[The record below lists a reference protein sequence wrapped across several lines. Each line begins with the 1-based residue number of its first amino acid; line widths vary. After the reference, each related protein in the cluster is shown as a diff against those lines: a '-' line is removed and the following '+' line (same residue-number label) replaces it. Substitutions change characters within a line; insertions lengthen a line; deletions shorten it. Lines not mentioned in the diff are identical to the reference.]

1 MKNSTVFAALASIV
15 AFLAFVNPYN
25 YQEREAMILTGV
37 MKFMDQVHYNPEMMN
52 DELSAVIFDEYIESL
67 DSRKRFLTQEEVD
80 DLAQYRDKVDDQIK
94 IKTFE
99 MFEMSND
106 LIEKGMQ
113 RGQEI
118 YADIDVSALDL
129 TSNDKVDLDYENRER
144 PKNEKELKKYWKQ
157 LITYDIISKVETK
170 IDKQEKKM
178 KAMSEST
185 DEDKDEV
192 ASIDEKIK
200 EPFVEK
206 TRDEMIAEAIEDHTK
221 NYTKWFKRLN
231 KQRRSD
237 RFEQYLNAITH
248 QSDPHTTY
256 FNPKKRDDFNINMGG
271 KLEGIGA
278 RLQSDDDFIKI
289 VSIVPGGPIWK
300 TKKAE
305 ADDLIIA
312 IQQEG
317 EDEVLNLNGM
327 RLDDVVSK
335 IRGKKGTVITLTLRK
350 KDGSEILLPIE
361 RDEVITEETLAKS
374 LILDKVGS
382 IENIGYIKLPKFY
395 SSFEKKGGNSCA
407 KDVAS
412 EIEKLK
418 NVNVNGIILD
428 LRNNTGGSL
437 NDVVEMSGLFIEDG
451 PIVQVKPRDRPAYV
465 HLDKNSDVLYDGPLM
480 ILVNKYSASASE
492 IIAAAMQDYK
502 RAVVVGSTSTYGKG
516 TVQRFYDLD
525 RAFKG
530 IEEYKPLG
538 SLKMTTQKFFRVNGG
553 STQLI
558 GVTPDIVLPDSY
570 QFMKVGEKEYDH
582 AMEWTEIDP
591 VEYSQ
596 EVAQLDHIDEVAAA
610 SKKRVE
616 KNNKFERVL
625 ANAER
630 IKKYRDNASYSL
642 NIDQFIKDMDQR
654 EEESKQ
660 YKDLYDT
667 DIESLKISNLEVDM
681 DNINF
686 DESKQA
692 RNQDWLD
699 GLKKDFY
706 LEEALSIMKD
716 MIRLEDSFATI
727 EQKMES
733 SQN

>member
-1 MKNSTVFAALASIV
+1 MKNSAILVALASVI
-15 AFLAFVNPYN
+15 AFIAFINPFN
-25 YQEREAMILTGV
+25 FQEREAMILTGV
-37 MKFMDQVHYNPEMMN
+37 MKFMDQVHYNPKMIN
-52 DELSAVIFDEYIESL
+52 DELSVVIFDKYIEAL

-80 DLAQYRDKVDDQIK
+80 ELAQFRDKIDDQIK

-99 MFEMSND
+99 MFEMSNE
-106 LIEKGMQ
+106 LIEKGIQ
-113 RGQEI
+113 RGQRI
-118 YADIDVSALDL
+118 YASIDVSALDL
-129 TSNDKVDLDYENRER
+129 TSNDKVNLDYENRER
-144 PKNEKELKKYWKQ
+144 PKNEKALKKYWEQ
-157 LITYDIISKVETK
+157 LITYDIISKVESK
-170 IDKQEKKM
+170 IDKQVQKLQ
-178 KAMSEST
+178 AMMLVPPAVDTAAVNSE
-185 DEDKDEV
+185 
-192 ASIDEKIK
+192 K
-200 EPFVEK
+200 EPYVEK
-206 TRDEMIAEAIEDHTK
+206 RRNELIAEAIEDHTK
-221 NYTKWFKRLN
+221 NYKKWFKRLN

-237 RFEQYLNAITH
+237 RFEQYLNAVTH

-278 RLQSDDDFIKI
+278 RLQADDDFIKI

-317 EDEVLNLNGM
+317 EDEVLNLYGM

-350 KDGSEILLPIE
+350 KDGSEILLAIE

-374 LILDKVGS
+374 LIIDKVGS

-418 NVNVNGIILD
+418 TVNVNGIILD

-437 NDVVEMSGLFIEDG
+437 NDVVEMSGLFIKEG
-451 PIVQVKPRDRPAYV
+451 PIVQVKPRTRDAYV
-465 HLDKNSDVLYDGPLM
+465 HRDKNPDVLYDGPLM

-502 RAVVVGSTSTYGKG
+502 RAVIVGSTSTYGKG

-530 IEEYKPLG
+530 AEDYKPLG

-558 GVTPDIVLPDSY
+558 GVTPDIVLPDNY
-570 QFMKVGEKEYDH
+570 QYMDVGEKEYDH
-582 AMEWTEIDP
+582 AMKWTEIDP

-596 EVAQLDHIDEVAAA
+596 DVALLDHIDEVAAT
-610 SKKRVE
+610 SKKRVD
-616 KNNKFERVL
+616 KNDKFTKVL

-630 IKKYRDNASYSL
+630 IKKYRDNSTYSL
-642 NIDQFIKDMDQR
+642 NIDQFIKEMDQR
-654 EEESKQ
+654 EEDSEQ

-667 DIESLKISNLEVDM
+667 DIASLKISNLKVDM

-699 GLKKDFY
+699 GMKKDFY

-716 MIRLEDSFATI
+716 MIRLEDSFASI
-727 EQKMES
+727 EQKLES

>member
-1 MKNSTVFAALASIV
+1 MKNSKIVVAIASLV
-15 AFLAFVNPYN
+15 AFLAFVNPFN

-37 MKFMDQVHYNPEMMN
+37 MKFMEQVHYNPEMMN
-52 DELSAVIFDEYIESL
+52 DELSAVIFDEYVESI
-67 DSRKRFLTQEEVD
+67 DSRKRFLTQVEVD
-80 DLAQYRDKVDDQIK
+80 QLSQYRNLIDDQIK

-99 MFEMSND
+99 MFEMSNE
-106 LIEKGMQ
+106 LIENGIK

-118 YADIDVSALDL
+118 YASIDVNSLDL
-129 TSNDKVDLDYENRER
+129 SLDEEIDLDYENRER
-144 PKNEKELKKYWKQ
+144 PKNEAALRKYWEQ
-157 LITYDIISKVETK
+157 LVKYDLISKVETK
-170 IDKQEKKM
+170 MDKQEKKLKQM
-178 KAMSEST
+178 LEPLEDGEESR
-185 DEDKDEV
+185 
-192 ASIDEKIK
+192 
-200 EPFVEK
+200 EPYVEK
-206 TRDEMIAEAIEDHTK
+206 TREELLVEAIEDHK
-221 NYTKWFKRLN
+221 ENYEKWFKRLN

-256 FNPKKRDDFNINMGG
+256 FNPKKREDFNINMGG

-278 RLQSDDDFIKI
+278 RLQADDDFIKI
-289 VSIVPGGPIWK
+289 ISIVPGGPIWK

-317 EDEVLNLNGM
+317 EDKVLNISGM

-335 IRGKKGTVITLTLRK
+335 IRGKKGTVVTLTIRK
-350 KDGSEILLPIE
+350 KDGSEIVLPIE

-374 LILDKVGS
+374 LIIDKVGE
-382 IENIGYIKLPKFY
+382 IENVGYIKLPKFY
-395 SSFEKKGGNSCA
+395 SSFEKEGGNSCA

-437 NDVVEMSGLFIEDG
+437 NDVVEMSGLFIEEG
-451 PIVQVKPRDRPAYV
+451 PIVQVKPRTRDAYV
-465 HLDKNSDVLYDGPLM
+465 HKDKNPDVLYDGPLM

-502 RAVVVGSTSTYGKG
+502 RAVIVGSTSTYGKG

-530 IEEYKPLG
+530 AEEYKPLG

-553 STQLI
+553 STQLK
-558 GVTPDIVLPDSY
+558 GVTPDIILPDNY
-570 QFMKVGEKEYDH
+570 QFTDVGEKEYDH

-596 EVAQLDHIDEVAAA
+596 EVALLDHIDEVAAA
-610 SKKRVE
+610 SKKRVDKNE
-616 KNNKFERVL
+616 KFAKVI
-625 ANAER
+625 ANAKR
-630 IKKYRDNASYSL
+630 IKKYRDNATYSL
-642 NIDQFIKDMDQR
+642 NIDKFIAEMDKR
-654 EEESKQ
+654 EADSEQ

-667 DIESLKISNLEVDM
+667 DIASLRIKNLEVDM
-681 DNINF
+681 PNINF

-716 MIRLEDSFATI
+716 MILLEDSFAGI
-727 EQKMES
+727 EQKLES

>member
-1 MKNSTVFAALASIV
+1 MKNSAILVALASVI
-15 AFLAFVNPYN
+15 AFIAFINPFN
-25 YQEREAMILTGV
+25 FQEREAMILTGV
-37 MKFMDQVHYNPEMMN
+37 MKFMDQVHYNPKMIN
-52 DELSAVIFDEYIESL
+52 DELSVVIFDKYIEAL

-80 DLAQYRDKVDDQIK
+80 ELAQFRDKIDDQIK

-99 MFEMSND
+99 MFEMSNE
-106 LIEKGMQ
+106 LIEKGIQ
-113 RGQEI
+113 RGQRI
-118 YADIDVSALDL
+118 YESIDVSALDL
-129 TSNDKVDLDYENRER
+129 TSNDKVNLDYENRER
-144 PKNEKELKKYWKQ
+144 PKNEKALKKYWEQ
-157 LITYDIISKVETK
+157 LITYDIISKVESK
-170 IDKQEKKM
+170 IDKQVQKLQ
-178 KAMSEST
+178 AMMLVPPAVDTAAVNSE
-185 DEDKDEV
+185 
-192 ASIDEKIK
+192 K
-200 EPFVEK
+200 EPYVEK
-206 TRDEMIAEAIEDHTK
+206 NRNELIAEAIEDHTK
-221 NYTKWFKRLN
+221 NYKKWFKRLN

-237 RFEQYLNAITH
+237 RFEQYLNAVTH

-278 RLQSDDDFIKI
+278 RLQADDDFIKI

-317 EDEVLNLNGM
+317 EDEVLNLYGM

-350 KDGSEILLPIE
+350 KDGSEILLAIE

-374 LILDKVGS
+374 LIINKVGS

-418 NVNVNGIILD
+418 TVNVNGIILD

-437 NDVVEMSGLFIEDG
+437 NDVVEMSGLFIKEG
-451 PIVQVKPRDRPAYV
+451 PIVQVKPRTRDAYV
-465 HLDKNSDVLYDGPLM
+465 HRDKNPDVLYDGPLM

-502 RAVVVGSTSTYGKG
+502 RAVIVGSTSTYGKG

-530 IEEYKPLG
+530 AEDYKPLG
-538 SLKMTTQKFFRVNGG
+538 SLKMTTQKFFRINGG

-558 GVTPDIVLPDSY
+558 GVTPDIVLPDNY
-570 QFMKVGEKEYDH
+570 QYMDVGEKEYDH
-582 AMEWTEIDP
+582 AMKWTEIDP

-596 EVAQLDHIDEVAAA
+596 DVALLDHIDEVAAT
-610 SKKRVE
+610 SKKRVD
-616 KNNKFERVL
+616 KNDKFTKVL

-630 IKKYRDNASYSL
+630 IKKYRDNSTYSL
-642 NIDQFIKDMDQR
+642 NIDQFIKEMDQR
-654 EEESKQ
+654 EEDSEEF
-660 YKDLYDT
+660 KDLYDT
-667 DIESLKISNLEVDM
+667 DIASLKISNLEVDM

-686 DESKQA
+686 DESKRA

-699 GLKKDFY
+699 GMKKDFY

-716 MIRLEDSFATI
+716 MIRLEDSFASI
-727 EQKMES
+727 EQKLES

>member
-1 MKNSTVFAALASIV
+1 
-15 AFLAFVNPYN
+15 
-25 YQEREAMILTGV
+25 MI
-37 MKFMDQVHYNPEMMN
+37 N
-52 DELSAVIFDEYIESL
+52 DELSVVIFDKYIEAL

-80 DLAQYRDKVDDQIK
+80 ELAQFRDKIDDQIK

-99 MFEMSND
+99 MFEMSNE
-106 LIEKGMQ
+106 LIEKGIQ
-113 RGQEI
+113 RGQRI
-118 YADIDVSALDL
+118 YESIDVSALDL
-129 TSNDKVDLDYENRER
+129 TSNDKVNLDYENRER
-144 PKNEKELKKYWKQ
+144 PKNEKALKKYWEQ

-170 IDKQEKKM
+170 IDKQVQKLQ
-178 KAMSEST
+178 AMMLVPPAVDTAAVNSE
-185 DEDKDEV
+185 
-192 ASIDEKIK
+192 K
-200 EPFVEK
+200 EPYVEK
-206 TRDEMIAEAIEDHTK
+206 NRNELIAEAIEDHTK
-221 NYTKWFKRLN
+221 NYKKWFKRLN

-237 RFEQYLNAITH
+237 RFEQYLNAVTH

-278 RLQSDDDFIKI
+278 RLQADDDFIKI

-317 EDEVLNLNGM
+317 EDEVLNLYGM

-335 IRGKKGTVITLTLRK
+335 IRGKKGTVITLTIRK
-350 KDGSEILLPIE
+350 KDGSEILLAIE

-374 LILDKVGS
+374 LIIDKVGS

-418 NVNVNGIILD
+418 TVNVNGIILD

-437 NDVVEMSGLFIEDG
+437 NDVVEMSGLFIKEG
-451 PIVQVKPRDRPAYV
+451 PIVQVKPRTRDAYV
-465 HLDKNSDVLYDGPLM
+465 HRDKNPDVLYDGPLM

-502 RAVVVGSTSTYGKG
+502 RAVIVGSTSTYGKG

-530 IEEYKPLG
+530 AEDYKPLG
-538 SLKMTTQKFFRVNGG
+538 SLKMTTQKFFRINGG

-558 GVTPDIVLPDSY
+558 GVTPDIVLPDNY
-570 QFMKVGEKEYDH
+570 QYMDVGEKEYDH
-582 AMEWTEIDP
+582 AIKWTEIDP

-596 EVAQLDHIDEVAAA
+596 DVALLDHIDEVAAT
-610 SKKRVE
+610 SKKRVD
-616 KNNKFERVL
+616 KNDKFTKVL

-630 IKKYRDNASYSL
+630 IKKYRDNSTYSL
-642 NIDQFIKDMDQR
+642 NIDQFIKEMDQR
-654 EEESKQ
+654 EEDSEQ

-667 DIESLKISNLEVDM
+667 DIASLKISNLKVDM

-699 GLKKDFY
+699 GMKKDFY

-716 MIRLEDSFATI
+716 MIRLEDSFASI
-727 EQKMES
+727 EQKLES

>member
-1 MKNSTVFAALASIV
+1 MKNSAILVALASVI
-15 AFLAFVNPYN
+15 AFIAFISPFNF
-25 YQEREAMILTGV
+25 QEREAMILTGV
-37 MKFMDQVHYNPEMMN
+37 MKFMDQVHYNPKMIN
-52 DELSAVIFDEYIESL
+52 DELSVVIFDKYIEAL

-80 DLAQYRDKVDDQIK
+80 ELAQFRDKIDDQIK

-99 MFEMSND
+99 MFEMSNE
-106 LIEKGMQ
+106 LIEKGIQ
-113 RGQEI
+113 RGQRI
-118 YADIDVSALDL
+118 YASIDVSALDL
-129 TSNDKVDLDYENRER
+129 TSNDKVNLDYENRER
-144 PKNEKELKKYWKQ
+144 PKNEKALKKYWEQ

-170 IDKQEKKM
+170 IDKQVQKLQAMMLVPPAVDTAAVNSEKEPYVEKKRN
-178 KAMSEST
+178 EL
-185 DEDKDEV
+185 
-192 ASIDEKIK
+192 
-200 EPFVEK
+200 
-206 TRDEMIAEAIEDHTK
+206 IAEAIEDHTK
-221 NYTKWFKRLN
+221 NYKKWFKRLN

-237 RFEQYLNAITH
+237 RFEQYLNAVTH

-278 RLQSDDDFIKI
+278 RLQAEDDFIKI

-317 EDEVLNLNGM
+317 EDEVLNLYGM

-335 IRGKKGTVITLTLRK
+335 IRGKKGTVITLTIRK
-350 KDGSEILLPIE
+350 KDGSEILLAIE

-374 LILDKVGS
+374 LIIDKVGS

-418 NVNVNGIILD
+418 TVNVNGIILD

-437 NDVVEMSGLFIEDG
+437 NDVVEMSGLFIKEG
-451 PIVQVKPRDRPAYV
+451 PIVQVKPRTRDAYV
-465 HLDKNSDVLYDGPLM
+465 HRDKNPDVLYDGPLM

-502 RAVVVGSTSTYGKG
+502 RAVIVGSTSTYGKG

-530 IEEYKPLG
+530 AEDYKPLG

-558 GVTPDIVLPDSY
+558 GVTPDIVLPDNY
-570 QFMKVGEKEYDH
+570 QYMDVGEKEYDH
-582 AMEWTEIDP
+582 AMKWTEIDP

-596 EVAQLDHIDEVAAA
+596 DVALLDHIDEVAAT
-610 SKKRVE
+610 SKKRVD
-616 KNNKFERVL
+616 KNDKFTKVL

-630 IKKYRDNASYSL
+630 IKKYRDNSTYSL
-642 NIDQFIKDMDQR
+642 NIDQFIKEMDQR
-654 EEESKQ
+654 EEDSEQ

-667 DIESLKISNLEVDM
+667 DIASLKISNLKVDM

-699 GLKKDFY
+699 GMKKDFY

-716 MIRLEDSFATI
+716 MIRLEDSFASI
-727 EQKMES
+727 EQKLES

>member
-1 MKNSTVFAALASIV
+1 MKNSAILVALASVI
-15 AFLAFVNPYN
+15 AFLAFINPFN
-25 YQEREAMILTGV
+25 FQEREAMILTGV
-37 MKFMDQVHYNPEMMN
+37 MKFMDQVHYNPKMIN
-52 DELSAVIFDEYIESL
+52 DELSVVIFDEYIEAL

-80 DLAQYRDKVDDQIK
+80 ELAQFRDKIDDQIK

-99 MFEMSND
+99 MFEMSNE
-106 LIEKGMQ
+106 LIEKGIQ
-113 RGQEI
+113 RGQRI
-118 YADIDVSALDL
+118 YASIDVSALDL
-129 TSNDKVDLDYENRER
+129 TSNDKVNLDYENRER
-144 PKNEKELKKYWKQ
+144 PKNEKALKKYWEQ

-170 IDKQEKKM
+170 IDKQVKKLQAMMLVPPAVDTAAVNSEKEPYVEKK
-178 KAMSEST
+178 
-185 DEDKDEV
+185 
-192 ASIDEKIK
+192 
-200 EPFVEK
+200 
-206 TRDEMIAEAIEDHTK
+206 RDELVAEAIEDHTK
-221 NYTKWFKRLN
+221 NYKKWFKRLN

-237 RFEQYLNAITH
+237 RFEQYLNAVTH

-278 RLQSDDDFIKI
+278 RLQADDDFIKI

-300 TKKAE
+300 TKKAG

-317 EDEVLNLNGM
+317 EDEVLNLYGM

-335 IRGKKGTVITLTLRK
+335 IRGKKGTVITLTIRK
-350 KDGSEILLPIE
+350 KDGSEILLAIE

-374 LILDKVGS
+374 LIIDKVGS

-418 NVNVNGIILD
+418 TVNVNGIILD

-437 NDVVEMSGLFIEDG
+437 NDVVEMSGLFIKEG
-451 PIVQVKPRDRPAYV
+451 PIVQVKPRTRDAYV
-465 HLDKNSDVLYDGPLM
+465 HLDKNPDVLYDGPLM

-502 RAVVVGSTSTYGKG
+502 RAVIVGSTSTYGKG

-530 IEEYKPLG
+530 AEDYKPLG

-558 GVTPDIVLPDSY
+558 GVTPDIVLPDNY
-570 QFMKVGEKEYDH
+570 QYMDVGEKEYDH
-582 AMEWTEIDP
+582 AMKWTEIDA

-596 EVAQLDHIDEVAAA
+596 DVALLDHIDEVAAT
-610 SKKRVE
+610 SKKRVD
-616 KNNKFERVL
+616 KNDKFTKVL

-630 IKKYRDNASYSL
+630 IKKYRDNSTYSL
-642 NIDQFIKDMDQR
+642 NIDQFIEGMDQR
-654 EEESKQ
+654 EEDSEQ

-667 DIESLKISNLEVDM
+667 DIASLKISNLEVDM

-699 GLKKDFY
+699 GMKKDFY

-716 MIRLEDSFATI
+716 MIRLEDSFASI
-727 EQKMES
+727 EQKLES

>member
-1 MKNSTVFAALASIV
+1 MKNSAILVALASVI
-15 AFLAFVNPYN
+15 AFFAFINPFN
-25 YQEREAMILTGV
+25 FQEREAMILTGV
-37 MKFMDQVHYNPEMMN
+37 MKFMDQVHYNPKIIN
-52 DELSAVIFDEYIESL
+52 DELSVVIFDEYIEAL

-80 DLAQYRDKVDDQIK
+80 ELAKFRDKIDDQIK

-99 MFEMSND
+99 MFEMSNE
-106 LIEKGMQ
+106 LIEKGIQ
-113 RGQEI
+113 RGQRI
-118 YADIDVSALDL
+118 YASIDVSALNL
-129 TSNDKVDLDYENRER
+129 TSNDKVNLDYENRER
-144 PKNEKELKKYWKQ
+144 PKNEKALKKYWEQ

-170 IDKQEKKM
+170 IDKQVKKLQAMMLVPPAIDTAAEDSEK
-178 KAMSEST
+178 ELY
-185 DEDKDEV
+185 
-192 ASIDEKIK
+192 
-200 EPFVEK
+200 VEK
-206 TRDEMIAEAIEDHTK
+206 NRDELVAEAIEDHTK
-221 NYTKWFKRLN
+221 NYKKWFRRLN

-237 RFEQYLNAITH
+237 RFEQYLNAVTH

-278 RLQSDDDFIKI
+278 RLQADDDFIKI

-317 EDEVLNLNGM
+317 EDEVLNLYGM
-327 RLDDVVSK
+327 RLDDVVSR
-335 IRGKKGTVITLTLRK
+335 IRGKKGTVITLTIRK
-350 KDGSEILLPIE
+350 KDGSEIILAIE

-374 LILDKVGS
+374 LIIDKVGS

-418 NVNVNGIILD
+418 TVNVNGIILD

-437 NDVVEMSGLFIEDG
+437 NDVVEMSGLFIKEG
-451 PIVQVKPRDRPAYV
+451 PIVQVKLRTRDAYV
-465 HLDKNSDVLYDGPLM
+465 HLDKNPDVLYDGPLI

-502 RAVVVGSTSTYGKG
+502 RAVIVGSTSTYGKG

-530 IEEYKPLG
+530 AEDYKPLG

-558 GVTPDIVLPDSY
+558 GVTPDIVLPDNY
-570 QFMKVGEKEYDH
+570 QYMEVGEKEYDH
-582 AMEWTEIDP
+582 AMKWTEIDP

-596 EVAQLDHIDEVAAA
+596 DVALLDHIDEVAAT
-610 SKKRVE
+610 SKKRVD
-616 KNNKFERVL
+616 KNDKFTKVL

-630 IKKYRDNASYSL
+630 IKKYRDNSTYSL
-642 NIDQFIKDMDQR
+642 NIDQFIEEMDQR
-654 EEESKQ
+654 EEDSEQ

-667 DIESLKISNLEVDM
+667 DIASLKISNLEVDM

-699 GLKKDFY
+699 GMKKDFY

-716 MIRLEDSFATI
+716 MIRLEDSFANI
-727 EQKMES
+727 EQKLES

>member
-1 MKNSTVFAALASIV
+1 MKNSAILVALASVI
-15 AFLAFVNPYN
+15 AFIAFISPFNF
-25 YQEREAMILTGV
+25 QEREAMILTGV
-37 MKFMDQVHYNPEMMN
+37 MKFMDQVHYNPKMIN
-52 DELSAVIFDEYIESL
+52 DELSVVIFDKYIEAL

-80 DLAQYRDKVDDQIK
+80 ELVQFRDKIDDQIK

-99 MFEMSND
+99 MFEMSNE
-106 LIEKGMQ
+106 LIEKGIQ
-113 RGQEI
+113 RGQRI
-118 YADIDVSALDL
+118 YASIDVSALDL
-129 TSNDKVDLDYENRER
+129 TSNDKVNLDYENRER
-144 PKNEKELKKYWKQ
+144 PKNEKALKKYWEQ

-170 IDKQEKKM
+170 IDKQVQKLQAMMLVPPAVDTAAVNSEKEPYVEKKRN
-178 KAMSEST
+178 EL
-185 DEDKDEV
+185 
-192 ASIDEKIK
+192 
-200 EPFVEK
+200 
-206 TRDEMIAEAIEDHTK
+206 IAEAIEDHTK
-221 NYTKWFKRLN
+221 NYKKWFKRLN

-237 RFEQYLNAITH
+237 RFEQYLNAVTH

-278 RLQSDDDFIKI
+278 RLQADDDFIKI

-317 EDEVLNLNGM
+317 EDEVLNLYGM

-335 IRGKKGTVITLTLRK
+335 IRGKKGTVITLTIRK
-350 KDGSEILLPIE
+350 KDGSEILLAIE

-374 LILDKVGS
+374 LIIDKVGS

-418 NVNVNGIILD
+418 TVNVNGIILD

-437 NDVVEMSGLFIEDG
+437 NDVVEMSGLFIKEG
-451 PIVQVKPRDRPAYV
+451 PIVQVKPRTRDTYV
-465 HLDKNSDVLYDGPLM
+465 HRDKNPDVLYDGPLM

-502 RAVVVGSTSTYGKG
+502 RAVIVGSTSTYGKG

-530 IEEYKPLG
+530 AEDYKPLG

-558 GVTPDIVLPDSY
+558 GVTPDIVLPDNY
-570 QFMKVGEKEYDH
+570 QYMDVGEKEYDH
-582 AMEWTEIDP
+582 AMKWTEIDP

-596 EVAQLDHIDEVAAA
+596 DVALLDHIDEVAAT
-610 SKKRVE
+610 SKKRVD
-616 KNNKFERVL
+616 KNDKFTKVL

-630 IKKYRDNASYSL
+630 IKKYRDNSTYSL
-642 NIDQFIKDMDQR
+642 NIDQFIKEMDQR
-654 EEESKQ
+654 EEDSEQ

-667 DIESLKISNLEVDM
+667 DIASLKISNLKVDM
-681 DNINF
+681 NNINF

-699 GLKKDFY
+699 GMKKDFY

-716 MIRLEDSFATI
+716 MIRLEDSFASI
-727 EQKMES
+727 EQKLES

>member
-1 MKNSTVFAALASIV
+1 MKNSAILVALASVI
-15 AFLAFVNPYN
+15 AFLAFINPFN
-25 YQEREAMILTGV
+25 FQEREAMILTGV
-37 MKFMDQVHYNPEMMN
+37 MKFMDQVHYNPKIIN
-52 DELSAVIFDEYIESL
+52 DELSVVIFDEYIEVL

-80 DLAQYRDKVDDQIK
+80 ELAQFRDKIDDQIK

-99 MFEMSND
+99 MFEMSNE
-106 LIEKGMQ
+106 LIEKGIQ
-113 RGQEI
+113 RGQRI
-118 YADIDVSALDL
+118 YASIDVSALDL
-129 TSNDKVDLDYENRER
+129 TSNDKVNLDYENRER
-144 PKNEKELKKYWKQ
+144 PKNEKALKKYWEQ

-170 IDKQEKKM
+170 IDKQVKKLQAMMLVTPAIDTAAEDSEKEPYVEKK
-178 KAMSEST
+178 
-185 DEDKDEV
+185 
-192 ASIDEKIK
+192 
-200 EPFVEK
+200 
-206 TRDEMIAEAIEDHTK
+206 RDELVAEAIEDHTK
-221 NYTKWFKRLN
+221 NYKKWFKRLN

-278 RLQSDDDFIKI
+278 RLQADDDFIKI

-300 TKKAE
+300 TKKVEAE
-305 ADDLIIA
+305 DLIIA

-317 EDEVLNLNGM
+317 EDEVLNLYGM

-335 IRGKKGTVITLTLRK
+335 IRGKKGTVITLTIRK
-350 KDGSEILLPIE
+350 KDGSEILLAIE

-374 LILDKVGS
+374 LIIDKVGS

-418 NVNVNGIILD
+418 TVNVNGIILD

-437 NDVVEMSGLFIEDG
+437 NDVVEMSGLFIKEG
-451 PIVQVKPRDRPAYV
+451 PIVQVKPRTRDAYV
-465 HLDKNSDVLYDGPLM
+465 HLDKNPDVLYDGPLM

-502 RAVVVGSTSTYGKG
+502 RAVIVGSTSTYGKG

-530 IEEYKPLG
+530 AEDYKPLG

-558 GVTPDIVLPDSY
+558 GVTPDIVLPDNY
-570 QFMKVGEKEYDH
+570 QYMDVGEKEYDH
-582 AMEWTEIDP
+582 AMKWTEIDA

-596 EVAQLDHIDEVAAA
+596 DVALLDHIDEVAAT
-610 SKKRVE
+610 SKKRVD
-616 KNNKFERVL
+616 KNDKFTKVL

-630 IKKYRDNASYSL
+630 IKKYRDNSTYSL
-642 NIDQFIKDMDQR
+642 NIDQFIEEMDQR
-654 EEESKQ
+654 EEDSEQ

-667 DIESLKISNLEVDM
+667 DIASLKISNLEVDM

-699 GLKKDFY
+699 GMKKDFY

-716 MIRLEDSFATI
+716 MIRLEDSFASI
-727 EQKMES
+727 EQKLES

>member
-1 MKNSTVFAALASIV
+1 MKNSAILVALASVI
-15 AFLAFVNPYN
+15 AFLAFISPFNF
-25 YQEREAMILTGV
+25 QEREAMILTGV
-37 MKFMDQVHYNPEMMN
+37 MKFMDQVHYNPKMIN
-52 DELSAVIFDEYIESL
+52 DELSVVIFDKYIEAL
-67 DSRKRFLTQEEVD
+67 DPRKRFLTQEEVD
-80 DLAQYRDKVDDQIK
+80 ELAQFKDKIDDQIK

-99 MFEMSND
+99 MFEMSNE
-106 LIEKGMQ
+106 LIEKGIQ
-113 RGQEI
+113 RGQRI
-118 YADIDVSALDL
+118 YASIDVSALDL
-129 TSNDKVDLDYENRER
+129 TSNDKVNLDYENRER
-144 PKNEKELKKYWKQ
+144 PKNEKALKKYWEQ

-170 IDKQEKKM
+170 IDKQVQKLQAMMLVPPAVDAAAVNSEKEPYVEKKRN
-178 KAMSEST
+178 EL
-185 DEDKDEV
+185 
-192 ASIDEKIK
+192 
-200 EPFVEK
+200 
-206 TRDEMIAEAIEDHTK
+206 IAEAIEDHTK
-221 NYTKWFKRLN
+221 NYKKWFKRLN

-237 RFEQYLNAITH
+237 RFEQYLNAVTH

-278 RLQSDDDFIKI
+278 RLQVDDDFIKI

-317 EDEVLNLNGM
+317 EDEVLNLYGM

-335 IRGKKGTVITLTLRK
+335 IRGKKGTVITLTIRK
-350 KDGSEILLPIE
+350 KDGSEILLAIQ

-374 LILDKVGS
+374 LIIDKVGS

-418 NVNVNGIILD
+418 TVNVNGIILD

-437 NDVVEMSGLFIEDG
+437 NDVVEMSGLFIKEG
-451 PIVQVKPRDRPAYV
+451 PIVQVKPRTRDAYV
-465 HLDKNSDVLYDGPLM
+465 HRDKNPDVLYDGPLM

-502 RAVVVGSTSTYGKG
+502 RAVIVGSTSTYGKG

-530 IEEYKPLG
+530 AEDYKPLG

-558 GVTPDIVLPDSY
+558 GVTPDIVLPDNY
-570 QFMKVGEKEYDH
+570 QYMDVGEKEYDH
-582 AMEWTEIDP
+582 AMKWTEIDP

-596 EVAQLDHIDEVAAA
+596 DVALLDHIDEVAAT
-610 SKKRVE
+610 SKKRVD
-616 KNNKFERVL
+616 KNDKFTKVL

-630 IKKYRDNASYSL
+630 IKKYRDNSTYSL
-642 NIDQFIKDMDQR
+642 NIDQFIKEMDQR
-654 EEESKQ
+654 EEDSEQ

-667 DIESLKISNLEVDM
+667 DIASLKISNLEVDM

-692 RNQDWLD
+692 RNKDWLD
-699 GLKKDFY
+699 GMKKDFY

-716 MIRLEDSFATI
+716 MIRLEDSFAST
-727 EQKMES
+727 EQKLES

>member
-1 MKNSTVFAALASIV
+1 MKNSAILVALASVI
-15 AFLAFVNPYN
+15 AFIAFINPFN
-25 YQEREAMILTGV
+25 FQEREAMILTGV
-37 MKFMDQVHYNPEMMN
+37 MKFMDQVHYNPKMIN
-52 DELSAVIFDEYIESL
+52 DELSVVIFDKYIEAL

-80 DLAQYRDKVDDQIK
+80 ELAQFRDKIDDQIK

-99 MFEMSND
+99 MFEMSNE
-106 LIEKGMQ
+106 LIEKGIQ
-113 RGQEI
+113 RGQRI
-118 YADIDVSALDL
+118 YASIDVSALDL
-129 TSNDKVDLDYENRER
+129 TSNDKVNLDYENRER
-144 PKNEKELKKYWKQ
+144 PKNEKALKKYWEQ
-157 LITYDIISKVETK
+157 LITYDIISKVESK
-170 IDKQEKKM
+170 IDKQVQKLQ
-178 KAMSEST
+178 AMMLVPPAVDTAAVNSE
-185 DEDKDEV
+185 
-192 ASIDEKIK
+192 K
-200 EPFVEK
+200 EPYVEK
-206 TRDEMIAEAIEDHTK
+206 NRNELIAEAIEDHTK
-221 NYTKWFKRLN
+221 NYKKWFKRLN

-237 RFEQYLNAITH
+237 RFEQYLNAVTH

-278 RLQSDDDFIKI
+278 RLQADDDFIKI

-317 EDEVLNLNGM
+317 EDEVLNLYGM

-350 KDGSEILLPIE
+350 KDGSEILLAIE

-374 LILDKVGS
+374 LIINKVGS

-418 NVNVNGIILD
+418 TVNVNGIILD

-437 NDVVEMSGLFIEDG
+437 NDVVEMSGLFIKEG
-451 PIVQVKPRDRPAYV
+451 PIVQVKPRTRDAYV
-465 HLDKNSDVLYDGPLM
+465 HRDKNPDVLYDGPLM

-502 RAVVVGSTSTYGKG
+502 RAVIVGSTSTYGKG

-530 IEEYKPLG
+530 AEDYKPLG
-538 SLKMTTQKFFRVNGG
+538 SLKMTTQKFFRINGG

-558 GVTPDIVLPDSY
+558 GVTPDIVLPDNY
-570 QFMKVGEKEYDH
+570 QYMDVGEKEYDH
-582 AMEWTEIDP
+582 AIKWTEIDP

-596 EVAQLDHIDEVAAA
+596 DVALLDHIDEVAAT
-610 SKKRVE
+610 SKKRVD
-616 KNNKFERVL
+616 KNDKFTKVL

-630 IKKYRDNASYSL
+630 IKKYRDNSTYSL
-642 NIDQFIKDMDQR
+642 NIDQFIKEMDQR
-654 EEESKQ
+654 EEDSEEF
-660 YKDLYDT
+660 KDLYDT
-667 DIESLKISNLEVDM
+667 DIASLKISNLEVDM

-686 DESKQA
+686 DESKRA

-699 GLKKDFY
+699 GMKKDFY

-716 MIRLEDSFATI
+716 MIRLEDSFASI
-727 EQKMES
+727 EQKLES

>member
-1 MKNSTVFAALASIV
+1 MKNSAILVALASVI
-15 AFLAFVNPYN
+15 AFTAFISPFNF
-25 YQEREAMILTGV
+25 QEREAMILTGV
-37 MKFMDQVHYNPEMMN
+37 MKFMDQVHYNPKMIN
-52 DELSAVIFDEYIESL
+52 DELSVVIFDKYIEAL

-80 DLAQYRDKVDDQIK
+80 ELAQFRDKIDDQIK

-99 MFEMSND
+99 MFEMSNE
-106 LIEKGMQ
+106 LIEKGIL
-113 RGQEI
+113 RGQRI
-118 YADIDVSALDL
+118 YASIDVSALDL
-129 TSNDKVDLDYENRER
+129 TSNDKVNLDYENRER
-144 PKNEKELKKYWKQ
+144 PKNEKALKKYWEQ

-170 IDKQEKKM
+170 IDKQVQKLQ
-178 KAMSEST
+178 AMMLVPPAVDTAAVNSE
-185 DEDKDEV
+185 
-192 ASIDEKIK
+192 K
-200 EPFVEK
+200 EPYVEK
-206 TRDEMIAEAIEDHTK
+206 RRNELIAEAIEDHTK
-221 NYTKWFKRLN
+221 NYKKWFKRLN

-237 RFEQYLNAITH
+237 RFEQYLNAVTH

-278 RLQSDDDFIKI
+278 RLQADDDFIKI

-317 EDEVLNLNGM
+317 EDEVLNLYGM

-335 IRGKKGTVITLTLRK
+335 IRGKKGTVITLTIRK
-350 KDGSEILLPIE
+350 KDGSEILLAIE

-374 LILDKVGS
+374 LIIDKVGS

-418 NVNVNGIILD
+418 TVNVNGIILD

-437 NDVVEMSGLFIEDG
+437 NDVVEMSGLFIKEG
-451 PIVQVKPRDRPAYV
+451 PIVQVKPRTRDAYV
-465 HLDKNSDVLYDGPLM
+465 HRDKNPDVLYDGPLM

-502 RAVVVGSTSTYGKG
+502 RAVIVGSTSTYGKG

-530 IEEYKPLG
+530 AEDYKPLG

-558 GVTPDIVLPDSY
+558 GVTPDIVLPDNY
-570 QFMKVGEKEYDH
+570 QYMDVGEKEYDH
-582 AMEWTEIDP
+582 AIKWTEIDP

-596 EVAQLDHIDEVAAA
+596 DVALLDHIDEVAAT
-610 SKKRVE
+610 SKKRVD
-616 KNNKFERVL
+616 KNDKFTKVL

-630 IKKYRDNASYSL
+630 IKKYRDNSTYSL
-642 NIDQFIKDMDQR
+642 NIDQFIKEMDQR
-654 EEESKQ
+654 EEDSEEF
-660 YKDLYDT
+660 KDLYDT
-667 DIESLKISNLEVDM
+667 DIASLKISNLEVDM

-686 DESKQA
+686 DESKRA

-699 GLKKDFY
+699 GMKKDFY

-716 MIRLEDSFATI
+716 MIRLEDSFASI
-727 EQKMES
+727 EQKLES

>member
-1 MKNSTVFAALASIV
+1 MKNSAILVALASVI
-15 AFLAFVNPYN
+15 AFIAFISPFNF
-25 YQEREAMILTGV
+25 QEREAMILTGV
-37 MKFMDQVHYNPEMMN
+37 MKFMDQVHYNPKMIN
-52 DELSAVIFDEYIESL
+52 DELSVVIFDKYIEAL

-80 DLAQYRDKVDDQIK
+80 ELAQFRDKIDDQIK

-99 MFEMSND
+99 MFEMSNE
-106 LIEKGMQ
+106 LIEKGIQ
-113 RGQEI
+113 RGQRI
-118 YADIDVSALDL
+118 YESIDVSALDL
-129 TSNDKVDLDYENRER
+129 TSNDKVNLDYENRER
-144 PKNEKELKKYWKQ
+144 PKNEKALKKYWEQ

-170 IDKQEKKM
+170 IDKQVQKLQ
-178 KAMSEST
+178 AMMLVPPAVDTAAVNSE
-185 DEDKDEV
+185 
-192 ASIDEKIK
+192 K
-200 EPFVEK
+200 EPYVEK
-206 TRDEMIAEAIEDHTK
+206 RRNELIAEAIEDHTK
-221 NYTKWFKRLN
+221 NYKKWFKRLN

-237 RFEQYLNAITH
+237 RFEQYLNAVTH

-278 RLQSDDDFIKI
+278 RLQADDDFIKI

-317 EDEVLNLNGM
+317 EDEVLNLYGM

-350 KDGSEILLPIE
+350 KDGSEILLAIE

-374 LILDKVGS
+374 LIIDKVGS

-418 NVNVNGIILD
+418 TVNVNGIILD

-437 NDVVEMSGLFIEDG
+437 NDVVEMSGLFIKEG
-451 PIVQVKPRDRPAYV
+451 PIVQVKPRTRDAYV
-465 HLDKNSDVLYDGPLM
+465 HRDKNPDVLYDGPLM

-502 RAVVVGSTSTYGKG
+502 RAVIVGSTSTYGKG

-530 IEEYKPLG
+530 AEDYKPLG

-558 GVTPDIVLPDSY
+558 GVTPDIVLPDNY
-570 QFMKVGEKEYDH
+570 QYMDVGEKEYDH
-582 AMEWTEIDP
+582 AMKWTEIDP

-596 EVAQLDHIDEVAAA
+596 DVALLDHIDEVAAT
-610 SKKRVE
+610 SKKRVD
-616 KNNKFERVL
+616 KNDKFTKVL

-630 IKKYRDNASYSL
+630 IKKYRDNSTYSL
-642 NIDQFIKDMDQR
+642 NIDQFIKEMDQR
-654 EEESKQ
+654 EEDSEEF
-660 YKDLYDT
+660 KDLYDT
-667 DIESLKISNLEVDM
+667 DIASLKISNLEVDM

-699 GLKKDFY
+699 GMKKDFY

-716 MIRLEDSFATI
+716 MIRLEDSFASI
-727 EQKMES
+727 EQKLES

>member
-1 MKNSTVFAALASIV
+1 MKNSAILVALASVI
-15 AFLAFVNPYN
+15 AFIAFINPFN
-25 YQEREAMILTGV
+25 FQEREAMILTGV
-37 MKFMDQVHYNPEMMN
+37 MKFMDQVHYNPKMIN
-52 DELSAVIFDEYIESL
+52 DELSVVIFDKYIEAL

-80 DLAQYRDKVDDQIK
+80 ELAQFRDKIDDQIK

-99 MFEMSND
+99 MFEMSNE
-106 LIEKGMQ
+106 LIEKGIQ
-113 RGQEI
+113 RGQRI
-118 YADIDVSALDL
+118 YASIDVSALDL
-129 TSNDKVDLDYENRER
+129 TSNDKVNLDYENRER
-144 PKNEKELKKYWKQ
+144 PKNEKALKKYWEQ
-157 LITYDIISKVETK
+157 LITYDIISKVESK
-170 IDKQEKKM
+170 IDKQVQKLQ
-178 KAMSEST
+178 AMMLVPPAVDTAAVNSE
-185 DEDKDEV
+185 
-192 ASIDEKIK
+192 K
-200 EPFVEK
+200 EPYVEK
-206 TRDEMIAEAIEDHTK
+206 NRNELIAEAIEDHTK
-221 NYTKWFKRLN
+221 NYKKWFKRLN

-237 RFEQYLNAITH
+237 RFEQYLNAVTH

-278 RLQSDDDFIKI
+278 RLQADDDFIKI

-317 EDEVLNLNGM
+317 EDEVLNLYGM

-350 KDGSEILLPIE
+350 KDGSEILLAIE

-374 LILDKVGS
+374 LIINKVGS

-418 NVNVNGIILD
+418 TVNVNGIILD

-437 NDVVEMSGLFIEDG
+437 NDVVEMSGLFIKEG
-451 PIVQVKPRDRPAYV
+451 PIVQVKPRTRDAYV
-465 HLDKNSDVLYDGPLM
+465 HRDKNPDVLYDGPLM

-502 RAVVVGSTSTYGKG
+502 RAVIVGSTSTYGKG

-530 IEEYKPLG
+530 AEDYKPLG
-538 SLKMTTQKFFRVNGG
+538 SLKMTTQKFFRINGG

-558 GVTPDIVLPDSY
+558 GVTPDIVLPDNY
-570 QFMKVGEKEYDH
+570 QYMDVGEKEYDH
-582 AMEWTEIDP
+582 AIKWTEIDP

-596 EVAQLDHIDEVAAA
+596 DVALLDHIDEVAAT
-610 SKKRVE
+610 SKKRVD
-616 KNNKFERVL
+616 KNDKFTKVL

-630 IKKYRDNASYSL
+630 IKKYRDNSTYSL
-642 NIDQFIKDMDQR
+642 NIDQFIKEMDQR
-654 EEESKQ
+654 EEDSEEF
-660 YKDLYDT
+660 KDLYDT
-667 DIESLKISNLEVDM
+667 DIASLKISNLEVDM

-699 GLKKDFY
+699 GMKKDFY

-716 MIRLEDSFATI
+716 MIRLEDSFASI
-727 EQKMES
+727 EQKLES

>member
-1 MKNSTVFAALASIV
+1 MKNSAILVALASVI
-15 AFLAFVNPYN
+15 AFIAFISPFNF
-25 YQEREAMILTGV
+25 QEREAMILTGV
-37 MKFMDQVHYNPEMMN
+37 MKFMDQVHYNPKMIN
-52 DELSAVIFDEYIESL
+52 DELSVVIFDKYIEAL

-80 DLAQYRDKVDDQIK
+80 ELAQFRDKIDDQIK

-99 MFEMSND
+99 MFEMSNE
-106 LIEKGMQ
+106 LIEKGIQ
-113 RGQEI
+113 RGQRI
-118 YADIDVSALDL
+118 YASIDVSALDL
-129 TSNDKVDLDYENRER
+129 TSNDKVNLDYENRER
-144 PKNEKELKKYWKQ
+144 PKNEKALKKYWEQ
-157 LITYDIISKVETK
+157 LITYDIISKVESK
-170 IDKQEKKM
+170 IDKQVQKLQ
-178 KAMSEST
+178 AMMLVPPAVDTAAVNSE
-185 DEDKDEV
+185 
-192 ASIDEKIK
+192 K
-200 EPFVEK
+200 EPYVEK
-206 TRDEMIAEAIEDHTK
+206 RRNELIAEAIEDHTK
-221 NYTKWFKRLN
+221 NYKKWFKRLN

-237 RFEQYLNAITH
+237 RFEQYLNAVTH

-278 RLQSDDDFIKI
+278 RLQADDDFIKI

-317 EDEVLNLNGM
+317 EDEVLNLYGM

-335 IRGKKGTVITLTLRK
+335 IRGKKGTVITLTIRK
-350 KDGSEILLPIE
+350 KDGSEILLAIE

-374 LILDKVGS
+374 LIIDKVGS

-418 NVNVNGIILD
+418 TVNVNGIILD

-437 NDVVEMSGLFIEDG
+437 NDVVEMSGLFIKEG
-451 PIVQVKPRDRPAYV
+451 PIVQVKPRTRDAYV
-465 HLDKNSDVLYDGPLM
+465 HRDKNPDVLYDGPLM

-502 RAVVVGSTSTYGKG
+502 RAVIVGSTSTYGKG

-530 IEEYKPLG
+530 AEDYKPLG

-558 GVTPDIVLPDSY
+558 GVTPDIVLPDNY
-570 QFMKVGEKEYDH
+570 QYMDVGEKEYDH
-582 AMEWTEIDP
+582 AMKWTEIDP

-596 EVAQLDHIDEVAAA
+596 DVALLDHIDEVAAT
-610 SKKRVE
+610 SKKRVD
-616 KNNKFERVL
+616 KNDKFTKVL

-630 IKKYRDNASYSL
+630 IKKYRDNSTYSL
-642 NIDQFIKDMDQR
+642 NIDQFIKEMDQR
-654 EEESKQ
+654 EEDSEQ

-667 DIESLKISNLEVDM
+667 DIASLKISNLKVDM

-699 GLKKDFY
+699 GMKKDFY

-716 MIRLEDSFATI
+716 MIRLEDSFASI
-727 EQKMES
+727 EQKLES

>member
-1 MKNSTVFAALASIV
+1 MKNSAILVALASVI
-15 AFLAFVNPYN
+15 AFTAFISPFNF
-25 YQEREAMILTGV
+25 QEREAMILTGV
-37 MKFMDQVHYNPEMMN
+37 MKFMDQVHYNPKMIN
-52 DELSAVIFDEYIESL
+52 DELSVVIFDKYIEAL

-80 DLAQYRDKVDDQIK
+80 ELAQFRDKIDDQIK

-99 MFEMSND
+99 MFEMSNE
-106 LIEKGMQ
+106 LIEKGIQ
-113 RGQEI
+113 RGQRI
-118 YADIDVSALDL
+118 YASIDVSALDL
-129 TSNDKVDLDYENRER
+129 TSNDKVNLDYENRER
-144 PKNEKELKKYWKQ
+144 PKNEKALKKYWEQ

-170 IDKQEKKM
+170 IDKQVQKLQ
-178 KAMSEST
+178 AMMLVPPAVDTAAVNSE
-185 DEDKDEV
+185 
-192 ASIDEKIK
+192 K
-200 EPFVEK
+200 EPYVEK
-206 TRDEMIAEAIEDHTK
+206 NRNELIAEAIEDHTK
-221 NYTKWFKRLN
+221 NYKKWFKRLN

-237 RFEQYLNAITH
+237 RFEQYLNAVTH

-278 RLQSDDDFIKI
+278 RLQADDDFIKI

-317 EDEVLNLNGM
+317 EDEVLNLYGM

-335 IRGKKGTVITLTLRK
+335 IRGKKGTVITLTIRK
-350 KDGSEILLPIE
+350 KDGSEILLAIE

-374 LILDKVGS
+374 LIIDKVGS

-418 NVNVNGIILD
+418 TVNVNGIILD

-437 NDVVEMSGLFIEDG
+437 NDVVEMSGLFIKEG
-451 PIVQVKPRDRPAYV
+451 PIVQVKPRTRDAYV
-465 HLDKNSDVLYDGPLM
+465 HRDKNPDVLYDGPLM

-502 RAVVVGSTSTYGKG
+502 RAVIVGSTSTYGKG

-530 IEEYKPLG
+530 AEDYKPLG

-558 GVTPDIVLPDSY
+558 GVTPDIVLPDNY
-570 QFMKVGEKEYDH
+570 QYMDVGEKEYDH
-582 AMEWTEIDP
+582 AMKWTEIDP

-596 EVAQLDHIDEVAAA
+596 DVALLDHIDEVAAT
-610 SKKRVE
+610 SKKRVD
-616 KNNKFERVL
+616 KNDKFTKVL

-630 IKKYRDNASYSL
+630 IKKYRDNSTYSL
-642 NIDQFIKDMDQR
+642 NIDQFIKEMDQR
-654 EEESKQ
+654 EEDSEQ

-667 DIESLKISNLEVDM
+667 DIASLKISNLKVDM

-699 GLKKDFY
+699 GMKKDFY

-716 MIRLEDSFATI
+716 MIRLEDSFASI
-727 EQKMES
+727 EQKLES

>member
-1 MKNSTVFAALASIV
+1 MKNSAILVALASVI
-15 AFLAFVNPYN
+15 AFFAFINPFN
-25 YQEREAMILTGV
+25 FQEREAMILTGV
-37 MKFMDQVHYNPEMMN
+37 MKFMDQVHYNPKMIN
-52 DELSAVIFDEYIESL
+52 DELSVVIFDEYIEAL

-80 DLAQYRDKVDDQIK
+80 ELAKFRDKIDDQIK

-99 MFEMSND
+99 MFEMSNE
-106 LIEKGMQ
+106 LIEKGIQ
-113 RGQEI
+113 RGQRI
-118 YADIDVSALDL
+118 YASIDVSALNL
-129 TSNDKVDLDYENRER
+129 TSNDKVNLDYENRER
-144 PKNEKELKKYWKQ
+144 PKNEKALKKYWEQ

-170 IDKQEKKM
+170 IDKQVKKLQAMMLVPPAIDTAAEDSEK
-178 KAMSEST
+178 ELY
-185 DEDKDEV
+185 
-192 ASIDEKIK
+192 
-200 EPFVEK
+200 VEK
-206 TRDEMIAEAIEDHTK
+206 NRDELVAEAIEDHTK
-221 NYTKWFKRLN
+221 NYKKWFRRLN

-237 RFEQYLNAITH
+237 RFEQYLNAVTH

-278 RLQSDDDFIKI
+278 RLQADDDFIKI

-317 EDEVLNLNGM
+317 EDEVLNLYGM

-335 IRGKKGTVITLTLRK
+335 IRGKKGTVITLTIRK
-350 KDGSEILLPIE
+350 KDGSEILLAIE

-374 LILDKVGS
+374 LIIDKVGS

-418 NVNVNGIILD
+418 TVNVNGIILD

-437 NDVVEMSGLFIEDG
+437 NDVVEMSGLFIKEG
-451 PIVQVKPRDRPAYV
+451 PIVQVKPRTRDAYV
-465 HLDKNSDVLYDGPLM
+465 HLDKNPDVLYDGPLI

-502 RAVVVGSTSTYGKG
+502 RAVIVGSTSTYGKG

-530 IEEYKPLG
+530 AEDYKPLG

-558 GVTPDIVLPDSY
+558 GVTPDIVLPDNY
-570 QFMKVGEKEYDH
+570 QYMDVGEKEYDH
-582 AMEWTEIDP
+582 AMKWTEIDP

-596 EVAQLDHIDEVAAA
+596 DVALLDHIDEVAAT
-610 SKKRVE
+610 SKKRVD
-616 KNNKFERVL
+616 KNDKFTKVL

-630 IKKYRDNASYSL
+630 IKKYRDNSTYSL
-642 NIDQFIKDMDQR
+642 NIDQFIEEMDQR
-654 EEESKQ
+654 EEDSEQ

-667 DIESLKISNLEVDM
+667 DIASLKISNLEVDM

-699 GLKKDFY
+699 GMKKDFY

-716 MIRLEDSFATI
+716 MIRLEDSFANI
-727 EQKMES
+727 EQKLES

>member
-1 MKNSTVFAALASIV
+1 MKNSAILVALASVI
-15 AFLAFVNPYN
+15 AFIAFISPFNF
-25 YQEREAMILTGV
+25 QEREAMILTGV
-37 MKFMDQVHYNPEMMN
+37 MKFMDQVHYNPKMIN
-52 DELSAVIFDEYIESL
+52 DELSVVIFDKYIEAL

-80 DLAQYRDKVDDQIK
+80 ELAQFRDKIDDQIK

-99 MFEMSND
+99 MFEMSNE
-106 LIEKGMQ
+106 LIEKGIQ
-113 RGQEI
+113 RGQRI
-118 YADIDVSALDL
+118 YASIDVSALDL
-129 TSNDKVDLDYENRER
+129 TSNDKVNLDYENRER
-144 PKNEKELKKYWKQ
+144 PKNEKALKKYWEQ

-170 IDKQEKKM
+170 IDKQVQKLQ
-178 KAMSEST
+178 AMMLVPPAVDTAAVNSE
-185 DEDKDEV
+185 
-192 ASIDEKIK
+192 K
-200 EPFVEK
+200 EPYVEK
-206 TRDEMIAEAIEDHTK
+206 NRNELIAEAIEDHTK
-221 NYTKWFKRLN
+221 NYKKWFKRLN

-237 RFEQYLNAITH
+237 RFEQYLNAVTH

-278 RLQSDDDFIKI
+278 RLQADDDFIKI

-317 EDEVLNLNGM
+317 EDEVLNLYGM

-350 KDGSEILLPIE
+350 KDGSEILLAIE

-374 LILDKVGS
+374 LIINKVGS

-418 NVNVNGIILD
+418 TVNVNGIILD

-437 NDVVEMSGLFIEDG
+437 NDVVEMSGLFIKEG
-451 PIVQVKPRDRPAYV
+451 PIVQVKPRTRDAYV
-465 HLDKNSDVLYDGPLM
+465 HRDKNPDVLYDGPLM

-502 RAVVVGSTSTYGKG
+502 RAVIVGSTSTYGKG

-530 IEEYKPLG
+530 AEDYKPLG

-558 GVTPDIVLPDSY
+558 GVTPDIVLPDNY
-570 QFMKVGEKEYDH
+570 QYMDVGEKEYDH
-582 AMEWTEIDP
+582 AIKWTEIDP

-596 EVAQLDHIDEVAAA
+596 DVALLDHIDEVAAT
-610 SKKRVE
+610 SKKRVD
-616 KNNKFERVL
+616 KNDKFTKVL

-630 IKKYRDNASYSL
+630 IKKYRDNSTYSL
-642 NIDQFIKDMDQR
+642 NIDQFIKEMDQR
-654 EEESKQ
+654 EEDSEEF
-660 YKDLYDT
+660 KDLYDT
-667 DIESLKISNLEVDM
+667 DIASLKISNLEVDM

-686 DESKQA
+686 DESKRA

-699 GLKKDFY
+699 GMKKDFY

-716 MIRLEDSFATI
+716 MIRLEDSFASI
-727 EQKMES
+727 EQKLES

>member
-1 MKNSTVFAALASIV
+1 MKNSAILVALASVI
-15 AFLAFVNPYN
+15 AFFAFINPFN
-25 YQEREAMILTGV
+25 FQEREAMILTGV
-37 MKFMDQVHYNPEMMN
+37 MKFMDQVHYNPKIIN
-52 DELSAVIFDEYIESL
+52 DELSVVIFDEYIEAL

-80 DLAQYRDKVDDQIK
+80 ELAKFRDKIDDQIK

-99 MFEMSND
+99 MFEMSNE
-106 LIEKGMQ
+106 LIEKGIQ
-113 RGQEI
+113 RGQRI
-118 YADIDVSALDL
+118 YASIDVSALNL
-129 TSNDKVDLDYENRER
+129 TSNDKVNLDYENRER
-144 PKNEKELKKYWKQ
+144 PKNEKALKKYWEQ

-170 IDKQEKKM
+170 IDKQVKKLQAMMLVPPAIDTAAEDSEK
-178 KAMSEST
+178 ELY
-185 DEDKDEV
+185 
-192 ASIDEKIK
+192 
-200 EPFVEK
+200 VEK
-206 TRDEMIAEAIEDHTK
+206 NRDELVAEAIEDHTK
-221 NYTKWFKRLN
+221 NYKKWFRRLN

-237 RFEQYLNAITH
+237 RFEQYLNAVTH

-278 RLQSDDDFIKI
+278 RLQADDDFIKI

-317 EDEVLNLNGM
+317 EDEVLNLYGM

-335 IRGKKGTVITLTLRK
+335 IRGKKGTVITLTIRK
-350 KDGSEILLPIE
+350 KDGSEILLAIE

-374 LILDKVGS
+374 LIIDKVGS

-418 NVNVNGIILD
+418 TVNVNGIILD

-437 NDVVEMSGLFIEDG
+437 NDVVEMSGLFIKEG
-451 PIVQVKPRDRPAYV
+451 PIVQVKPRTRDAYV
-465 HLDKNSDVLYDGPLM
+465 HLDKNPDVLYDGPLI

-502 RAVVVGSTSTYGKG
+502 RAVIVGSTSTYGKG

-530 IEEYKPLG
+530 AEDYKPLG

-558 GVTPDIVLPDSY
+558 GVTPDIVLPDNY
-570 QFMKVGEKEYDH
+570 QYMEVGEKEYDH
-582 AMEWTEIDP
+582 AMKWTEIDP

-596 EVAQLDHIDEVAAA
+596 DVALLDHIDEVAAT
-610 SKKRVE
+610 SKKRVD
-616 KNNKFERVL
+616 KNDKFTKVL

-630 IKKYRDNASYSL
+630 IKKYRDNSTYSL
-642 NIDQFIKDMDQR
+642 NIDQFIEEMDQR
-654 EEESKQ
+654 EEDSEQ

-667 DIESLKISNLEVDM
+667 DIASLKISNLEVDM

-699 GLKKDFY
+699 GMKKDFY

-716 MIRLEDSFATI
+716 MIRLEDSFANI
-727 EQKMES
+727 EQKLES

>member
-1 MKNSTVFAALASIV
+1 MKNSAILVALASVI
-15 AFLAFVNPYN
+15 AFLAFINPFN
-25 YQEREAMILTGV
+25 FEEREAMILTGV
-37 MKFMDQVHYNPEMMN
+37 MKFMDQVHYNPKIIN
-52 DELSAVIFDEYIESL
+52 DELSVVIFDEYIEVL

-80 DLAQYRDKVDDQIK
+80 ELAQFRDKIDDQIK

-99 MFEMSND
+99 MFEMSNE
-106 LIEKGMQ
+106 LIEKGIQ
-113 RGQEI
+113 RGQRI
-118 YADIDVSALDL
+118 YASIDVSALDL
-129 TSNDKVDLDYENRER
+129 TSNDKVNLDYENRER
-144 PKNEKELKKYWKQ
+144 PKNEKALKKYWEQ

-170 IDKQEKKM
+170 IDKQVKKLQAMMLVPPAIDTAAEDSEKEPYVEKK
-178 KAMSEST
+178 
-185 DEDKDEV
+185 
-192 ASIDEKIK
+192 
-200 EPFVEK
+200 
-206 TRDEMIAEAIEDHTK
+206 RDELVAEAIEDHTK
-221 NYTKWFKRLN
+221 NYKKWFKRLN

-278 RLQSDDDFIKI
+278 RLQADDDFIKI

-300 TKKAE
+300 TKKVEAE
-305 ADDLIIA
+305 DLIIA

-317 EDEVLNLNGM
+317 EDEVLNLYGM

-335 IRGKKGTVITLTLRK
+335 IRGKKGTVITLTIRK
-350 KDGSEILLPIE
+350 KDGSEILLAIE

-374 LILDKVGS
+374 LIIDKVGS

-418 NVNVNGIILD
+418 TVNVNGIILD

-437 NDVVEMSGLFIEDG
+437 NDVVEMSGLFIKEG
-451 PIVQVKPRDRPAYV
+451 PIVQVKPRTRDAYV
-465 HLDKNSDVLYDGPLM
+465 HLDKNPDVLYDGPLM

-502 RAVVVGSTSTYGKG
+502 RAVIVGSTSTYGKG

-530 IEEYKPLG
+530 AEDYKPLG

-558 GVTPDIVLPDSY
+558 GVTPDIVLPDNY
-570 QFMKVGEKEYDH
+570 QYMDVGEKEYDH
-582 AMEWTEIDP
+582 AMKWTEIDP

-596 EVAQLDHIDEVAAA
+596 DVALLDHIDEVAAT
-610 SKKRVE
+610 SKKRVD
-616 KNNKFERVL
+616 KNDKFTKVL

-630 IKKYRDNASYSL
+630 IKKYRDNSTYSL
-642 NIDQFIKDMDQR
+642 NIDQFIEEMDQR
-654 EEESKQ
+654 EEDSEQ

-667 DIESLKISNLEVDM
+667 DIASLKISNLEVDM

-699 GLKKDFY
+699 GMKKDFY

-716 MIRLEDSFATI
+716 MIRLEDSFASI
-727 EQKMES
+727 EQKLES

>member
-1 MKNSTVFAALASIV
+1 MKNSAILVALASVI
-15 AFLAFVNPYN
+15 AFIAFINPFN
-25 YQEREAMILTGV
+25 FQEREAMILTGV
-37 MKFMDQVHYNPEMMN
+37 MKFMDQVHYNPKMIN
-52 DELSAVIFDEYIESL
+52 DELSVVIFDKYIEAL

-80 DLAQYRDKVDDQIK
+80 ELAQFRDKIDDQIK

-99 MFEMSND
+99 MFEMSNE
-106 LIEKGMQ
+106 LIEKGIQ
-113 RGQEI
+113 RGQRI
-118 YADIDVSALDL
+118 YESIDVSALDL
-129 TSNDKVDLDYENRER
+129 TSNDKVNLDYENRER
-144 PKNEKELKKYWKQ
+144 PKNEKALKKYWEQ

-170 IDKQEKKM
+170 IDKQVQKLQ
-178 KAMSEST
+178 AMMLVPPAVDTAAVNSE
-185 DEDKDEV
+185 
-192 ASIDEKIK
+192 K
-200 EPFVEK
+200 EPYVEK
-206 TRDEMIAEAIEDHTK
+206 NRNELIAEAIEDHTK
-221 NYTKWFKRLN
+221 NYKKWFKRLN

-237 RFEQYLNAITH
+237 RFEQYLNAVTH

-278 RLQSDDDFIKI
+278 RLQADDDFIKI

-317 EDEVLNLNGM
+317 EDEVLNLYGM

-350 KDGSEILLPIE
+350 KDGSEILLAIE

-374 LILDKVGS
+374 LIINKVGS

-418 NVNVNGIILD
+418 TVNVNGIILD

-437 NDVVEMSGLFIEDG
+437 NDVVEMSGLFIKEG
-451 PIVQVKPRDRPAYV
+451 PIVQVKPRTRDAYV
-465 HLDKNSDVLYDGPLM
+465 HRDKNPDVLYDGPLM

-502 RAVVVGSTSTYGKG
+502 RAVIVGSTSTYGKG

-530 IEEYKPLG
+530 AEDYKPLG

-558 GVTPDIVLPDSY
+558 GVTPDIVLPDNY
-570 QFMKVGEKEYDH
+570 QYMDVGEKEYDH
-582 AMEWTEIDP
+582 AMKWTEIDP

-596 EVAQLDHIDEVAAA
+596 DVALLDHIDEVAAT
-610 SKKRVE
+610 SKKRVD
-616 KNNKFERVL
+616 KNDKFTKVL

-630 IKKYRDNASYSL
+630 IKKYRDNSTYSL
-642 NIDQFIKDMDQR
+642 NIDQFIKEMDQR
-654 EEESKQ
+654 EEDSEEF
-660 YKDLYDT
+660 KDLYDT
-667 DIESLKISNLEVDM
+667 DIASLKISNLEVDM

-686 DESKQA
+686 DESKRA

-699 GLKKDFY
+699 GMKKDFY

-716 MIRLEDSFATI
+716 MIRLEDSFASI
-727 EQKMES
+727 EQKLES

>member
-1 MKNSTVFAALASIV
+1 MKNSAILVALASVI
-15 AFLAFVNPYN
+15 AFIAFINPFN
-25 YQEREAMILTGV
+25 FQEREAMILTGV
-37 MKFMDQVHYNPEMMN
+37 MKFMDQVHYNPKMIN
-52 DELSAVIFDEYIESL
+52 DELSVVIFDKYIEAL

-80 DLAQYRDKVDDQIK
+80 ELAQFRDKIDDQIK

-99 MFEMSND
+99 MFEMSNE
-106 LIEKGMQ
+106 LIEKGIQ
-113 RGQEI
+113 RGQRI
-118 YADIDVSALDL
+118 YESIDVSALDL
-129 TSNDKVDLDYENRER
+129 TSNDKVNLDYENRER
-144 PKNEKELKKYWKQ
+144 PKNEKALKKYWEQ
-157 LITYDIISKVETK
+157 LITYDIISKVESK
-170 IDKQEKKM
+170 IDKQVQKLQ
-178 KAMSEST
+178 AMMLVPPAVDTAAVNSE
-185 DEDKDEV
+185 
-192 ASIDEKIK
+192 K
-200 EPFVEK
+200 EPYVEK
-206 TRDEMIAEAIEDHTK
+206 NRNELIAEAIEDHTK
-221 NYTKWFKRLN
+221 NYKKWFKRLN

-237 RFEQYLNAITH
+237 RFEQYLNAVTH

-278 RLQSDDDFIKI
+278 RLQADDDFIKI

-317 EDEVLNLNGM
+317 EDEVLNLYGM

-350 KDGSEILLPIE
+350 KDGSEILLAIE

-374 LILDKVGS
+374 LIINKVGS

-418 NVNVNGIILD
+418 TVNVNGIILD

-437 NDVVEMSGLFIEDG
+437 NDVVEMSGLFIKEG
-451 PIVQVKPRDRPAYV
+451 PIVQVKPRTRDAYV
-465 HLDKNSDVLYDGPLM
+465 HRDKNPDVLYDGPLM

-502 RAVVVGSTSTYGKG
+502 RAVIVGSTSTYGKG

-530 IEEYKPLG
+530 AEDYKPLG
-538 SLKMTTQKFFRVNGG
+538 SLKMTTQKFFRINGG

-558 GVTPDIVLPDSY
+558 GVTPDIVLPDNY
-570 QFMKVGEKEYDH
+570 QYMDVGEKEYDH
-582 AMEWTEIDP
+582 AIKWTEIDP

-596 EVAQLDHIDEVAAA
+596 DVALLDHIDEVAAT
-610 SKKRVE
+610 SKKRVD
-616 KNNKFERVL
+616 KNDKFTKVL

-630 IKKYRDNASYSL
+630 IKKYRDNSTYSL
-642 NIDQFIKDMDQR
+642 NIDQFIKEMDQR
-654 EEESKQ
+654 EEDSEQ

-667 DIESLKISNLEVDM
+667 DIASLKISNLEVDM

-686 DESKQA
+686 DESKRA

-699 GLKKDFY
+699 GMKKDFY

-716 MIRLEDSFATI
+716 MIRLEDSFASI
-727 EQKMES
+727 EQKLES

>member
-1 MKNSTVFAALASIV
+1 MKNSAILVALASVI
-15 AFLAFVNPYN
+15 AFIAFINPFN
-25 YQEREAMILTGV
+25 FQEREAMILTGV
-37 MKFMDQVHYNPEMMN
+37 MKFMDQVHYNPKMIN
-52 DELSAVIFDEYIESL
+52 DELSVVIFDKYIEAL

-80 DLAQYRDKVDDQIK
+80 ELAQFRDKIDDQIK

-99 MFEMSND
+99 MFEMSNE
-106 LIEKGMQ
+106 LIEKGIQ
-113 RGQEI
+113 RGQRI
-118 YADIDVSALDL
+118 YASIDVSALDL
-129 TSNDKVDLDYENRER
+129 TSNDKVNLDYENRER
-144 PKNEKELKKYWKQ
+144 PKNEKALKKYWEQ
-157 LITYDIISKVETK
+157 LITYDIISKVESK
-170 IDKQEKKM
+170 IDKQVQKLQ
-178 KAMSEST
+178 AMMLVPPAVDTAAVNSE
-185 DEDKDEV
+185 
-192 ASIDEKIK
+192 K
-200 EPFVEK
+200 EPYVEK
-206 TRDEMIAEAIEDHTK
+206 RRNELIAEAIEDHTK
-221 NYTKWFKRLN
+221 NYKKWFKRLN

-237 RFEQYLNAITH
+237 RFEQYLNAVTH

-278 RLQSDDDFIKI
+278 RLQADDDFIKI

-317 EDEVLNLNGM
+317 EDEVLNLYGM

-335 IRGKKGTVITLTLRK
+335 IRGKKGTVITLTIRK
-350 KDGSEILLPIE
+350 KDGSEILLAIE

-374 LILDKVGS
+374 LIINKVGS

-418 NVNVNGIILD
+418 TVNVNGIILD

-437 NDVVEMSGLFIEDG
+437 NDVVEMSGLFIKEG
-451 PIVQVKPRDRPAYV
+451 PIVQVKPRTRDAYV
-465 HLDKNSDVLYDGPLM
+465 HRDKNPDVLYDGPLM

-502 RAVVVGSTSTYGKG
+502 RAVIVGSTSTYGKG

-530 IEEYKPLG
+530 AEDYKPLG

-558 GVTPDIVLPDSY
+558 GVTPDIVLPDNY
-570 QFMKVGEKEYDH
+570 QYMDVGEKEYDH
-582 AMEWTEIDP
+582 AMKWTEIDP

-596 EVAQLDHIDEVAAA
+596 DVALLDHIDEVAAT
-610 SKKRVE
+610 SKKRVD
-616 KNNKFERVL
+616 KNDKFTKVL

-630 IKKYRDNASYSL
+630 IKKYRDNSTYSL
-642 NIDQFIKDMDQR
+642 NIDQFIKEMDQR
-654 EEESKQ
+654 EEDSEEF
-660 YKDLYDT
+660 KDLYDT
-667 DIESLKISNLEVDM
+667 DIASLKISNLKVDM

-699 GLKKDFY
+699 GMKKDFY

-716 MIRLEDSFATI
+716 MIRLEDSFASI
-727 EQKMES
+727 EQKLES

>member
-1 MKNSTVFAALASIV
+1 MKNSAILVALASVI
-15 AFLAFVNPYN
+15 AFIAFINPFN
-25 YQEREAMILTGV
+25 FQEREAMILTGV
-37 MKFMDQVHYNPEMMN
+37 MKFMDQVHYNPKMIN
-52 DELSAVIFDEYIESL
+52 DELSVVIFDKYIEAL

-80 DLAQYRDKVDDQIK
+80 ELAQFRDKIDDQIK

-99 MFEMSND
+99 MFEMSNE
-106 LIEKGMQ
+106 LIEKGIQ
-113 RGQEI
+113 RGQRI
-118 YADIDVSALDL
+118 YASIDVSALDL
-129 TSNDKVDLDYENRER
+129 TSNDKVNLDYENRER
-144 PKNEKELKKYWKQ
+144 PKNEKALKKYWEQ
-157 LITYDIISKVETK
+157 LITYDIISKVESK
-170 IDKQEKKM
+170 IDKQVQKLQ
-178 KAMSEST
+178 AMMLVPPAVDTAAVNSE
-185 DEDKDEV
+185 
-192 ASIDEKIK
+192 K
-200 EPFVEK
+200 EPYVEK
-206 TRDEMIAEAIEDHTK
+206 NRNELIAEAIEDHTK
-221 NYTKWFKRLN
+221 NYKKWFKRLN

-237 RFEQYLNAITH
+237 RFEQYLNAVTH

-278 RLQSDDDFIKI
+278 RLQADDDFIKI

-317 EDEVLNLNGM
+317 EDEVLNLYGM

-350 KDGSEILLPIE
+350 KDGSEILLAIE

-374 LILDKVGS
+374 LIIDKVGS

-418 NVNVNGIILD
+418 TVNVNGIILD

-437 NDVVEMSGLFIEDG
+437 NDVVEMSGLFIKEG
-451 PIVQVKPRDRPAYV
+451 PIVQVKPRTRDAYV
-465 HLDKNSDVLYDGPLM
+465 HRDKNPDVLYDGPLM

-502 RAVVVGSTSTYGKG
+502 RAVIVGSTSTYGKG

-530 IEEYKPLG
+530 AEDYKPLG
-538 SLKMTTQKFFRVNGG
+538 SLKMTTQKFFRINGG

-558 GVTPDIVLPDSY
+558 GVTPDIVLPDNY
-570 QFMKVGEKEYDH
+570 QYMDVGEKEYDH
-582 AMEWTEIDP
+582 AMKWTEIDP

-596 EVAQLDHIDEVAAA
+596 DVALLDHIDEVAAT
-610 SKKRVE
+610 SKKRVD
-616 KNNKFERVL
+616 KNDKFTKVL

-630 IKKYRDNASYSL
+630 IKKYRDNSTYSL
-642 NIDQFIKDMDQR
+642 NIDQFIKEMDQR
-654 EEESKQ
+654 EEDSEEF
-660 YKDLYDT
+660 KDLYDT
-667 DIESLKISNLEVDM
+667 DIASLKISNLEVDM

-686 DESKQA
+686 DESKRA

-699 GLKKDFY
+699 GMKKDFY

-716 MIRLEDSFATI
+716 MIRLEDSFASI
-727 EQKMES
+727 EQKLES

>member
-1 MKNSTVFAALASIV
+1 
-15 AFLAFVNPYN
+15 
-25 YQEREAMILTGV
+25 MILTGV
-37 MKFMDQVHYNPEMMN
+37 MKFMDQVHYSPEMMN

-80 DLAQYRDKVDDQIK
+80 VLAQYRDKIDDQIK

-106 LIEKGMQ
+106 LIEKGVQ

-118 YADIDVSALDL
+118 YTSIDVSALDL
-129 TSNDKVDLDYENRER
+129 TSNDMVNLDYENRDR
-144 PKNEKELKKYWKQ
+144 PRNEKELKTYWKQ
-157 LITYDIISKVETK
+157 LITYDIINKVETK
-170 IDKQEKKM
+170 IDKQEKKLI
-178 KAMSEST
+178 AMSEPVA
-185 DEDKDEV
+185 DDVIDDK
-192 ASIDEKIK
+192 KIT
-200 EPFVEK
+200 EPYVEK
-206 TRDEMIAEAIEDHTK
+206 TRKELITEAIADHTE
-221 NYTKWFKRLN
+221 NYKKWFKRLN

-237 RFEQYLNAITH
+237 RFEQYLNAVTH

-278 RLQSDDDFIKI
+278 RLQADDDFIKI

-305 ADDLIIA
+305 KDDLIIA

-350 KDGSEILLPIE
+350 KDGSEILLPVE

-374 LILDKVGS
+374 LIIDKVGS

-395 SSFEKKGGNSCA
+395 SSFEKEGGNSCA
-407 KDVAS
+407 KDVAT

-437 NDVVEMSGLFIEDG
+437 NDVVEMSGLFIEEG
-451 PIVQVKPRDRPAYV
+451 PIVQVKPRDRAAYV
-465 HLDKNSDVLYDGPLM
+465 HKDKNSDVLYDGPLM

-502 RAVVVGSTSTYGKG
+502 RAVIVGSTSTYGKG

-530 IEEYKPLG
+530 AEEYKPLG

-558 GVTPDIVLPDSY
+558 GVTPDIVLPDNY
-570 QFMKVGEKEYDH
+570 QFMEVGEKEYEH
-582 AMEWTEIDP
+582 AMPWTEIEP
-591 VEYSQ
+591 VKYSQ
-596 EVAQLDHIDEVAAA
+596 EVALLDHIDEVAAA
-610 SKKRVE
+610 SNKRVE
-616 KNNKFERVL
+616 NNEKFAKVL

-630 IKKYRDNASYSL
+630 IKKYRDNSTYSL
-642 NIDQFIKDMDQR
+642 NLDKFIEEMDQR
-654 EEESKQ
+654 EEDSKQ

-667 DIESLKISNLEVDM
+667 DIVSLKISNLAVDM

-699 GLKKDFY
+699 GMKKDFY

-716 MIRLEDSFATI
+716 MIRLEDSFANI

>member
-1 MKNSTVFAALASIV
+1 MKNSAILLALASVI
-15 AFLAFVNPYN
+15 AFIAFINPFN
-25 YQEREAMILTGV
+25 FQEREAMILTGV
-37 MKFMDQVHYNPEMMN
+37 MKFMDQVHYNPKMIN
-52 DELSAVIFDEYIESL
+52 DELSVVIFDKYIEAL

-80 DLAQYRDKVDDQIK
+80 ELAQFRDKIDDQIK

-99 MFEMSND
+99 MFEMSNE
-106 LIEKGMQ
+106 LIEKGIQ
-113 RGQEI
+113 RGQRI
-118 YADIDVSALDL
+118 YESIDVSALDL
-129 TSNDKVDLDYENRER
+129 TSNDKVNLDYENRER
-144 PKNEKELKKYWKQ
+144 PKNEKALKKYWEQ

-170 IDKQEKKM
+170 IDKQVQKLQ
-178 KAMSEST
+178 AMMLVPPAVDTAAVNSE
-185 DEDKDEV
+185 
-192 ASIDEKIK
+192 K
-200 EPFVEK
+200 EPYVEK
-206 TRDEMIAEAIEDHTK
+206 NRNELIAEAIEDHTK
-221 NYTKWFKRLN
+221 NYKKWFKRLN

-237 RFEQYLNAITH
+237 RFEQYLNAVTH

-278 RLQSDDDFIKI
+278 RLQADDDFIKI

-317 EDEVLNLNGM
+317 EDEVLNLYGM

-335 IRGKKGTVITLTLRK
+335 IRGKKGTVITLTIRK
-350 KDGSEILLPIE
+350 KDGSEILLAIE

-374 LILDKVGS
+374 LIIDKVGS

-418 NVNVNGIILD
+418 TVNVNGIILD

-437 NDVVEMSGLFIEDG
+437 NDVVEMSGLFIKEG
-451 PIVQVKPRDRPAYV
+451 PIVQVKPRTRDAYV
-465 HLDKNSDVLYDGPLM
+465 HRDKNPDVLYDGPLM

-502 RAVVVGSTSTYGKG
+502 RAVIVGSTSTYGKG

-530 IEEYKPLG
+530 AEDYKPLG
-538 SLKMTTQKFFRVNGG
+538 SLKMTTQKFFRINGG

-558 GVTPDIVLPDSY
+558 GVTPDIVLPDNY
-570 QFMKVGEKEYDH
+570 QYMDVGEKEYDH
-582 AMEWTEIDP
+582 AIKWTEIDP

-596 EVAQLDHIDEVAAA
+596 DVALLDHIDEVAAT
-610 SKKRVE
+610 SKKRVD
-616 KNNKFERVL
+616 KNDKFTKVL

-630 IKKYRDNASYSL
+630 IKKYRDNSTYSL
-642 NIDQFIKDMDQR
+642 NIDQFIKEMDQR
-654 EEESKQ
+654 EEDSEQ

-667 DIESLKISNLEVDM
+667 DIASLKISNLKVDM

-699 GLKKDFY
+699 GMKKDFY

-716 MIRLEDSFATI
+716 MIRLEDSFASI
-727 EQKMES
+727 EQKLES

>member
-1 MKNSTVFAALASIV
+1 MKNSAILVALASVI
-15 AFLAFVNPYN
+15 AFLAFINPFN
-25 YQEREAMILTGV
+25 FEEREAMILTGV
-37 MKFMDQVHYNPEMMN
+37 MKFMDQVHYNPKIIN
-52 DELSAVIFDEYIESL
+52 DELSVVIFDEYIEVL

-80 DLAQYRDKVDDQIK
+80 ELAQFRDKIDDQIK

-99 MFEMSND
+99 MFEMSNE
-106 LIEKGMQ
+106 LIEKGIQ
-113 RGQEI
+113 RGQRI
-118 YADIDVSALDL
+118 YASIDVSALDL
-129 TSNDKVDLDYENRER
+129 TSNDKVNLDYENRER
-144 PKNEKELKKYWKQ
+144 PKNEKALKKYWEQ

-170 IDKQEKKM
+170 IDKQVKKLQAMMLVPPAVDTAAVNSEKEPYVEKK
-178 KAMSEST
+178 
-185 DEDKDEV
+185 
-192 ASIDEKIK
+192 
-200 EPFVEK
+200 
-206 TRDEMIAEAIEDHTK
+206 RDELVAEAIEDHTK
-221 NYTKWFKRLN
+221 NYKKWFKRLN

-278 RLQSDDDFIKI
+278 RLQADDDFIKI

-300 TKKAE
+300 TKKVEAE
-305 ADDLIIA
+305 DLIIA

-317 EDEVLNLNGM
+317 EDEVLNLYGM

-335 IRGKKGTVITLTLRK
+335 IRGKKGTVITLTIRK
-350 KDGSEILLPIE
+350 KDGSEILLAIE

-374 LILDKVGS
+374 LIIDKVGS

-418 NVNVNGIILD
+418 TVNVNGIILD

-437 NDVVEMSGLFIEDG
+437 NDVVEMSGLFIKEG
-451 PIVQVKPRDRPAYV
+451 PIVQVKPRTRDAYV
-465 HLDKNSDVLYDGPLM
+465 HLDKNPDVLYDGPLM

-502 RAVVVGSTSTYGKG
+502 RAVIVGSTSTYGKG

-530 IEEYKPLG
+530 AEDYKPLG

-558 GVTPDIVLPDSY
+558 GVTPDIVLPDNY
-570 QFMKVGEKEYDH
+570 QYMDVGEKEYDH
-582 AMEWTEIDP
+582 AMKWTEIDA

-596 EVAQLDHIDEVAAA
+596 DVALLDHIDEVAAT
-610 SKKRVE
+610 SKKRVD
-616 KNNKFERVL
+616 KNDKFTKVL

-630 IKKYRDNASYSL
+630 IKKYRDNSTYSL
-642 NIDQFIKDMDQR
+642 NIDQFIEEMDQR
-654 EEESKQ
+654 EEDSEQ

-667 DIESLKISNLEVDM
+667 DIASLKISNLEVDM

-699 GLKKDFY
+699 GMKKDFY

-716 MIRLEDSFATI
+716 MIRLEDSFASI
-727 EQKMES
+727 EQKLES

>member
-1 MKNSTVFAALASIV
+1 MKNSTIFASLVSIV
-15 AFLAFVNPYN
+15 AFLAFVNPFN

-37 MKFMDQVHYNPEMMN
+37 MKFMDQVHYNPEIMN

-80 DLAQYRDKVDDQIK
+80 NLAQYRDKIDDQIK

-106 LIEKGMQ
+106 LIENGIQ

-118 YADIDVSALDL
+118 YASIDISQLDL
-129 TSNDKVDLDYENRER
+129 TSNDVINLDYEKRQR
-144 PKNEKELKKYWKQ
+144 PKNEQALKKYWEQ
-157 LITYDIISKVETK
+157 LIIYDIINKVETK
-170 IDKQEKKM
+170 IDKQEKKL
-178 KAMSEST
+178 KGQSES
-185 DEDKDEV
+185 
-192 ASIDEKIK
+192 IK
-200 EPFVEK
+200 EKEDNSDTLAAEPYIEK
-206 TRDEMIAEAIEDHTK
+206 SRDELISEAIEDHTE
-221 NYTKWFKRLN
+221 NYQKWFKRLN

-237 RFEQYLNAITH
+237 RFEQYLNAVTH

-278 RLQSDDDFIKI
+278 RLQADDDFIKI

-374 LILDKVGS
+374 LIIDKVGS

-395 SSFEKKGGNSCA
+395 SSFEKEGGNSCA
-407 KDVAS
+407 KDVAE

-418 NVNVNGIILD
+418 AVNVNGIILD

-437 NDVVEMSGLFIEDG
+437 NDVVEMSGLFIEEG
-451 PIVQVKPRDRPAYV
+451 PIVQVKPREREAYV
-465 HLDKNSDVLYDGPLM
+465 HVDKNSDVLYDGPLM

-502 RAVVVGSTSTYGKG
+502 RAVIVGSTSTYGKG

-530 IEEYKPLG
+530 ADAYKPLG

-553 STQLI
+553 STQMI
-558 GVTPDIVLPDSY
+558 GVTPDIILPDNY
-570 QFMKVGEKEYDH
+570 QFTDVGEKEYEH
-582 AMEWTEIDP
+582 AMEWSEIDP

-596 EVAQLDHIDEVAAA
+596 EVALLDHIDEVAAA
-610 SKKRVE
+610 SNIRV
-616 KNNKFERVL
+616 KNNEKFTKVL

-630 IKKYRDNASYSL
+630 IKKYRDNSNYSL
-642 NIDQFIKDMDQR
+642 NIDKFIAEMDQR
-654 EEESKQ
+654 EKDSEQ

-667 DIESLKISNLEVDM
+667 EIPSLNISNLEVDM
-681 DNINF
+681 ANINF

-699 GLKKDFY
+699 GMKKDFY

-716 MIRLEDSFATI
+716 MIRLEDSFAAI
-727 EQKMES
+727 EQKLES

>member
-1 MKNSTVFAALASIV
+1 MKNSAILVALASVI
-15 AFLAFVNPYN
+15 AFFAFINPFN
-25 YQEREAMILTGV
+25 FQEREAMILTGV
-37 MKFMDQVHYNPEMMN
+37 MKFMDQVHYNPKMIN
-52 DELSAVIFDEYIESL
+52 DELSVVIFDEYIEAL

-80 DLAQYRDKVDDQIK
+80 ELAQFRDKIDDQIK

-99 MFEMSND
+99 MFEMSNE
-106 LIEKGMQ
+106 LIEKGIQ
-113 RGQEI
+113 RGQRI
-118 YADIDVSALDL
+118 YASIDVSALDL
-129 TSNDKVDLDYENRER
+129 TSNDKVNLDYENRER
-144 PKNEKELKKYWKQ
+144 PKNEKALKKYWEQ

-170 IDKQEKKM
+170 IDKQVKKLQAMMLVPPAIDTAAEDSEKEPYVEKK
-178 KAMSEST
+178 
-185 DEDKDEV
+185 
-192 ASIDEKIK
+192 
-200 EPFVEK
+200 
-206 TRDEMIAEAIEDHTK
+206 RDELVAEAIEDHTK
-221 NYTKWFKRLN
+221 NYKKWFKRLN

-278 RLQSDDDFIKI
+278 RLQADDDFIKI

-300 TKKAE
+300 TKKVEAE
-305 ADDLIIA
+305 DLIIA

-317 EDEVLNLNGM
+317 EDEVLNLYGM

-335 IRGKKGTVITLTLRK
+335 IRGKKGTVITLTIRK
-350 KDGSEILLPIE
+350 KDGSEILLAIE

-374 LILDKVGS
+374 LIIDKVGS

-418 NVNVNGIILD
+418 TVNVNGIILD

-437 NDVVEMSGLFIEDG
+437 NDVVEMSGLFIKEG
-451 PIVQVKPRDRPAYV
+451 PIVQVKPRTRDAYV
-465 HLDKNSDVLYDGPLM
+465 HLDKNPDVLYDGPLM

-502 RAVVVGSTSTYGKG
+502 RAVIVGSTSTYGKG

-530 IEEYKPLG
+530 AEDYKPLG

-558 GVTPDIVLPDSY
+558 GVTPDIVLPDNY
-570 QFMKVGEKEYDH
+570 QYMDVGEKEYDH
-582 AMEWTEIDP
+582 AMKWTEIDA

-596 EVAQLDHIDEVAAA
+596 DVALLDHIDEVAAT
-610 SKKRVE
+610 SKKRVD
-616 KNNKFERVL
+616 KNDKFTKVL

-630 IKKYRDNASYSL
+630 IKKYRDNSTYSL
-642 NIDQFIKDMDQR
+642 NIDQFIEEMDQR
-654 EEESKQ
+654 EEDSEQ

-667 DIESLKISNLEVDM
+667 DIASLKISNLEVDM

-699 GLKKDFY
+699 GMKKDFY

-716 MIRLEDSFATI
+716 MIRLEDSFASI
-727 EQKMES
+727 EQKLES

>member
-1 MKNSTVFAALASIV
+1 MKNSAILVALASVI
-15 AFLAFVNPYN
+15 AFIAFISPFNF
-25 YQEREAMILTGV
+25 QEREAMILTGV
-37 MKFMDQVHYNPEMMN
+37 MKFMDQVHYNPKMIN
-52 DELSAVIFDEYIESL
+52 DELSVVIFDKYIEAL

-80 DLAQYRDKVDDQIK
+80 ELAQFRDKIDDQIK

-99 MFEMSND
+99 MFEMSNE
-106 LIEKGMQ
+106 LIEKGIQ
-113 RGQEI
+113 RGQRI
-118 YADIDVSALDL
+118 YASIDVSALDL
-129 TSNDKVDLDYENRER
+129 TSNDKVNLDYENRER
-144 PKNEKELKKYWKQ
+144 PKNEKALKKYWEQ

-170 IDKQEKKM
+170 IDKQVQKLQ
-178 KAMSEST
+178 AMMLVPPAVDTAAVNSE
-185 DEDKDEV
+185 
-192 ASIDEKIK
+192 K
-200 EPFVEK
+200 EPYVEK
-206 TRDEMIAEAIEDHTK
+206 RRNELIAEAIEDHTK
-221 NYTKWFKRLN
+221 NYKKWFKRLN

-237 RFEQYLNAITH
+237 RFEQYLNAVTH

-278 RLQSDDDFIKI
+278 RLQADDDFIKI

-317 EDEVLNLNGM
+317 EDEVLNLYGM

-335 IRGKKGTVITLTLRK
+335 IRGKKGTVITLTIRK
-350 KDGSEILLPIE
+350 KDGSEILLAIE

-374 LILDKVGS
+374 LIIDKVGS

-418 NVNVNGIILD
+418 TVNVNGIILD

-437 NDVVEMSGLFIEDG
+437 NDVVEMSGLFIKEG
-451 PIVQVKPRDRPAYV
+451 PIVQVKPRTRDAYV
-465 HLDKNSDVLYDGPLM
+465 HRDKNPDVLYDGPLM

-502 RAVVVGSTSTYGKG
+502 RAVIVGSTSTYGKG

-530 IEEYKPLG
+530 AEDYKPLG

-558 GVTPDIVLPDSY
+558 GVTPDIVLPDNY
-570 QFMKVGEKEYDH
+570 QYMDVGEKEYDH
-582 AMEWTEIDP
+582 AMKWTEIDP

-596 EVAQLDHIDEVAAA
+596 DVALLDHIDEVAAT
-610 SKKRVE
+610 SKKRVD
-616 KNNKFERVL
+616 KNDKFTKVL

-630 IKKYRDNASYSL
+630 IKKYRDNSTYSL
-642 NIDQFIKDMDQR
+642 NIDQFIKEMDQR
-654 EEESKQ
+654 EEDSEQ

-667 DIESLKISNLEVDM
+667 DIASLKISNLKVDM

-699 GLKKDFY
+699 GMKKDFY

-716 MIRLEDSFATI
+716 MIRLEDSFASI
-727 EQKMES
+727 EQKLES

>member
-1 MKNSTVFAALASIV
+1 MKNSAILVALASVI
-15 AFLAFVNPYN
+15 AFIAFINPFN
-25 YQEREAMILTGV
+25 FQEREAMILTGV
-37 MKFMDQVHYNPEMMN
+37 MKFMDQVHYNPKMIN
-52 DELSAVIFDEYIESL
+52 DELSVVIFDKYIEAL

-80 DLAQYRDKVDDQIK
+80 ELAQFRDKIDDQIK

-99 MFEMSND
+99 MFEMSNE
-106 LIEKGMQ
+106 LIEKGIQ
-113 RGQEI
+113 RGQRI
-118 YADIDVSALDL
+118 YESIDVSALDL
-129 TSNDKVDLDYENRER
+129 TSNDKVNLDYENRER
-144 PKNEKELKKYWKQ
+144 PKNEKALKKYWEQ

-170 IDKQEKKM
+170 IDKQVQKLQAMMLVPPAVDTAAVNSEKEPYVEKKRN
-178 KAMSEST
+178 EL
-185 DEDKDEV
+185 
-192 ASIDEKIK
+192 
-200 EPFVEK
+200 
-206 TRDEMIAEAIEDHTK
+206 IAEAIEDHTK
-221 NYTKWFKRLN
+221 NYKKWFKRLN

-237 RFEQYLNAITH
+237 RFEQYLNAVTH

-278 RLQSDDDFIKI
+278 RLQADDDFIKI

-317 EDEVLNLNGM
+317 EDEVLNLYGM

-335 IRGKKGTVITLTLRK
+335 IRGKKGTVITLTIRK
-350 KDGSEILLPIE
+350 KDGSEILLAIE

-374 LILDKVGS
+374 LIIDKVGS

-418 NVNVNGIILD
+418 TVNVNGIILD

-437 NDVVEMSGLFIEDG
+437 NDVVEMSGLFIKEG
-451 PIVQVKPRDRPAYV
+451 PIVQVKPRTRDAYV
-465 HLDKNSDVLYDGPLM
+465 HRDKNPDVLYDGPLM

-502 RAVVVGSTSTYGKG
+502 RAVIVGSTSTYGKG

-530 IEEYKPLG
+530 AEDYKPLG
-538 SLKMTTQKFFRVNGG
+538 SLKMTTQKFFRINGG

-558 GVTPDIVLPDSY
+558 GVTPDIVLPDNY
-570 QFMKVGEKEYDH
+570 QYMDVGEKEYDH
-582 AMEWTEIDP
+582 AIKWTEIDP

-596 EVAQLDHIDEVAAA
+596 DVALLDHIDEVAAT
-610 SKKRVE
+610 SKKRVD
-616 KNNKFERVL
+616 KNDKFTKVL

-630 IKKYRDNASYSL
+630 IKKYRDNSTYSL
-642 NIDQFIKDMDQR
+642 NIDQFIKEMDQR
-654 EEESKQ
+654 EEDSEEF
-660 YKDLYDT
+660 KDLYDT
-667 DIESLKISNLEVDM
+667 DIASLKISNLEVDM

-686 DESKQA
+686 DESKRA

-699 GLKKDFY
+699 GMKKDFY

-716 MIRLEDSFATI
+716 MIRLEDSFASI
-727 EQKMES
+727 EQKLES

>member
-1 MKNSTVFAALASIV
+1 MKNSAILVALASVI
-15 AFLAFVNPYN
+15 AFIAFINPFN
-25 YQEREAMILTGV
+25 FQEREAMILTGV
-37 MKFMDQVHYNPEMMN
+37 MKFMDQVHYNPKMIN
-52 DELSAVIFDEYIESL
+52 DELSVVIFDKYIEAL

-80 DLAQYRDKVDDQIK
+80 ELAQFRDKIDDQIK

-99 MFEMSND
+99 MFEMSNE
-106 LIEKGMQ
+106 LIEKGIQ
-113 RGQEI
+113 RGQRI
-118 YADIDVSALDL
+118 YESIDVSALDL
-129 TSNDKVDLDYENRER
+129 TSNDKVNLDYENRER
-144 PKNEKELKKYWKQ
+144 PKNEKALKKYWEQ
-157 LITYDIISKVETK
+157 LITYDIISKVESK
-170 IDKQEKKM
+170 IDKQVQKLQ
-178 KAMSEST
+178 AMMLVPPAVDTAAVNSE
-185 DEDKDEV
+185 
-192 ASIDEKIK
+192 K
-200 EPFVEK
+200 EPYVEK
-206 TRDEMIAEAIEDHTK
+206 NRNELIAEAIEDHTK
-221 NYTKWFKRLN
+221 NYKKWFKRLN

-237 RFEQYLNAITH
+237 RFEQYLNAVTH

-278 RLQSDDDFIKI
+278 RLQADDDFIKI

-317 EDEVLNLNGM
+317 EDEVLNLYGM

-335 IRGKKGTVITLTLRK
+335 IRGKKGTVITLTIRK
-350 KDGSEILLPIE
+350 KDGSEILLAIE

-374 LILDKVGS
+374 LIINKVGS

-418 NVNVNGIILD
+418 TVNVNGIILD

-437 NDVVEMSGLFIEDG
+437 NDVVEMSGLFIKEG
-451 PIVQVKPRDRPAYV
+451 PIVQVKPRTRDAYV
-465 HLDKNSDVLYDGPLM
+465 HRDKNPDVLYDGPLM

-502 RAVVVGSTSTYGKG
+502 RAVIVGSTSTYGKG

-530 IEEYKPLG
+530 AEDYKPLG
-538 SLKMTTQKFFRVNGG
+538 SLKMTTQKFFRINGG

-558 GVTPDIVLPDSY
+558 GVTPDIVLPDNY
-570 QFMKVGEKEYDH
+570 QYMDVGEKEYDH
-582 AMEWTEIDP
+582 AIKWTEIDP

-596 EVAQLDHIDEVAAA
+596 DVALLDHIDEVAAT
-610 SKKRVE
+610 SKKRVD
-616 KNNKFERVL
+616 KNDKFTKVL

-630 IKKYRDNASYSL
+630 IKKYRDNSTYSL
-642 NIDQFIKDMDQR
+642 NIDQFIKEMDQR
-654 EEESKQ
+654 EEDSEEF
-660 YKDLYDT
+660 KDLYDT
-667 DIESLKISNLEVDM
+667 DIASLKISNLEVDM

-686 DESKQA
+686 DESKRA

-699 GLKKDFY
+699 GMKKDFY

-716 MIRLEDSFATI
+716 MIRLEDSFASI
-727 EQKMES
+727 EQKLES

>member
-1 MKNSTVFAALASIV
+1 MKNSAILVALASVI
-15 AFLAFVNPYN
+15 AFIAFISPFNF
-25 YQEREAMILTGV
+25 QEREAMILTGV
-37 MKFMDQVHYNPEMMN
+37 MKFMDQVHYNPKMIN
-52 DELSAVIFDEYIESL
+52 DELSVVIFDKYIEAL

-80 DLAQYRDKVDDQIK
+80 ELAQFRDKIDDQIK

-99 MFEMSND
+99 MFEMSNE
-106 LIEKGMQ
+106 LIEKGIQ
-113 RGQEI
+113 RGQRI
-118 YADIDVSALDL
+118 YASIDVSALDL
-129 TSNDKVDLDYENRER
+129 TSNDKVNLDYENRER
-144 PKNEKELKKYWKQ
+144 PKNEKALKKYWEQ

-170 IDKQEKKM
+170 IDKQVQKLQAMMLVPPAVDTAAVNSEKEPYVEKKRN
-178 KAMSEST
+178 EL
-185 DEDKDEV
+185 
-192 ASIDEKIK
+192 
-200 EPFVEK
+200 
-206 TRDEMIAEAIEDHTK
+206 IAEAIEDHTK
-221 NYTKWFKRLN
+221 NYKKWFKRLN

-237 RFEQYLNAITH
+237 RFEQYLNAVTH

-278 RLQSDDDFIKI
+278 RLQAEDDFIKI
-289 VSIVPGGPIWK
+289 VSIVPGGPIWE

-317 EDEVLNLNGM
+317 EDEVLNLYGM

-335 IRGKKGTVITLTLRK
+335 IRGKKGTVITLTIRK
-350 KDGSEILLPIE
+350 KDGSEILLAIE

-374 LILDKVGS
+374 LIIDKVGS

-418 NVNVNGIILD
+418 TVNVNGIILD

-437 NDVVEMSGLFIEDG
+437 NDVVEMSGLFIKEG
-451 PIVQVKPRDRPAYV
+451 PIVQVKPRTRDAYV
-465 HLDKNSDVLYDGPLM
+465 HRDKNPDVLYDGPLM

-502 RAVVVGSTSTYGKG
+502 RAVIVGSTSTYGKG

-530 IEEYKPLG
+530 AEDYKPLG

-558 GVTPDIVLPDSY
+558 GVTPDIVLPDNY
-570 QFMKVGEKEYDH
+570 QYMDVGEKEYDH
-582 AMEWTEIDP
+582 AMKWTEIDP

-596 EVAQLDHIDEVAAA
+596 DVALLDHIDEVAAT
-610 SKKRVE
+610 SKKRVD
-616 KNNKFERVL
+616 KNDKFTKVL

-630 IKKYRDNASYSL
+630 IKKYRDNSTYSL
-642 NIDQFIKDMDQR
+642 NIDQFIKEMDQR
-654 EEESKQ
+654 EEDSEQ

-667 DIESLKISNLEVDM
+667 DIASLKISNLKVDM

-699 GLKKDFY
+699 GMKKDFY

-716 MIRLEDSFATI
+716 MIRLEDSFASI
-727 EQKMES
+727 EQKLES

>member
-1 MKNSTVFAALASIV
+1 MKNSAILVALASVI
-15 AFLAFVNPYN
+15 AFIAFISPFNF
-25 YQEREAMILTGV
+25 QEREAMILTGV
-37 MKFMDQVHYNPEMMN
+37 MKFMDQVHYNPKMIN
-52 DELSAVIFDEYIESL
+52 DELSVVIFDKYIEAL

-80 DLAQYRDKVDDQIK
+80 ELAQFRDKIDDQIK

-99 MFEMSND
+99 MFEMSNE
-106 LIEKGMQ
+106 LIEKGIQ
-113 RGQEI
+113 RGQRI
-118 YADIDVSALDL
+118 YASIDVSALDL
-129 TSNDKVDLDYENRER
+129 TSNDKVNLDYENRER
-144 PKNEKELKKYWKQ
+144 PKNEKALKKYWEQ

-170 IDKQEKKM
+170 IDKQVQKLQAMMLVPPAVDTAAVNSEKEPYVEKKRN
-178 KAMSEST
+178 EL
-185 DEDKDEV
+185 
-192 ASIDEKIK
+192 
-200 EPFVEK
+200 
-206 TRDEMIAEAIEDHTK
+206 IAEAIEDHTK
-221 NYTKWFKRLN
+221 NYKKWFKRLN

-237 RFEQYLNAITH
+237 RFEQYLNAVTH

-278 RLQSDDDFIKI
+278 RLQAEDDFIKI
-289 VSIVPGGPIWK
+289 VSIVPGGPIWE

-317 EDEVLNLNGM
+317 EDEVLNLYGM

-335 IRGKKGTVITLTLRK
+335 IRGKKGTVITLTIRK
-350 KDGSEILLPIE
+350 KDGSEIVLAIE

-374 LILDKVGS
+374 LIIDKVGS
-382 IENIGYIKLPKFY
+382 IDNIGYIKLPKFY

-418 NVNVNGIILD
+418 TVNVNGIILD

-437 NDVVEMSGLFIEDG
+437 NDVVEMSGLFIKEG
-451 PIVQVKPRDRPAYV
+451 PIVQVKPRTRDAYV
-465 HLDKNSDVLYDGPLM
+465 HRDKNPDVLYDGPLM

-502 RAVVVGSTSTYGKG
+502 RAVIVGSTSTYGKG

-530 IEEYKPLG
+530 AEDYKPLG

-558 GVTPDIVLPDSY
+558 GVTPDIVLPDNY
-570 QFMKVGEKEYDH
+570 QYMDVGEKEYDH
-582 AMEWTEIDP
+582 AMKWTEIDP

-596 EVAQLDHIDEVAAA
+596 DVALLDHIDEVAAT
-610 SKKRVE
+610 SKKRVD
-616 KNNKFERVL
+616 KNDKFTKVL

-630 IKKYRDNASYSL
+630 IKKYRDNSTYSL
-642 NIDQFIKDMDQR
+642 NIDQFIKEMDQR
-654 EEESKQ
+654 EEDSEQ

-667 DIESLKISNLEVDM
+667 DIASLKISNLKVDM

-699 GLKKDFY
+699 GMKKDFY

-716 MIRLEDSFATI
+716 MIRLEDSFASI
-727 EQKMES
+727 EQKLES

>member
-1 MKNSTVFAALASIV
+1 MKNSAILVALASVI
-15 AFLAFVNPYN
+15 AFLAFINPFN
-25 YQEREAMILTGV
+25 FEEREAMILTGV
-37 MKFMDQVHYNPEMMN
+37 MKFMDQVHYNPKIIN
-52 DELSAVIFDEYIESL
+52 DELSVVIFDEYIEVL

-80 DLAQYRDKVDDQIK
+80 ELAQFRDKIDDQIK

-99 MFEMSND
+99 MFEMSNE
-106 LIEKGMQ
+106 LIEKGIQ
-113 RGQEI
+113 RGQRI
-118 YADIDVSALDL
+118 YASIDVSALDL
-129 TSNDKVDLDYENRER
+129 TSNDKVNLDYENRER
-144 PKNEKELKKYWKQ
+144 PKNEKALKKYWEQ

-170 IDKQEKKM
+170 IDKQVKKLQAMMLVPPAIDTAAEDSEKEPYVEKK
-178 KAMSEST
+178 
-185 DEDKDEV
+185 
-192 ASIDEKIK
+192 
-200 EPFVEK
+200 
-206 TRDEMIAEAIEDHTK
+206 RDELVAEAIEDHTK
-221 NYTKWFKRLN
+221 NYKKWFKRLN

-278 RLQSDDDFIKI
+278 RLQADDDFIKI

-300 TKKAE
+300 TKKVEAE
-305 ADDLIIA
+305 DLIIA

-317 EDEVLNLNGM
+317 EDEVLNLYGM

-335 IRGKKGTVITLTLRK
+335 IRGKKGTVITLTIRK
-350 KDGSEILLPIE
+350 KDGSEILLAIE

-374 LILDKVGS
+374 LIIDKVGS

-418 NVNVNGIILD
+418 TVNVNGIILD

-437 NDVVEMSGLFIEDG
+437 NDVVEMSGLFIKEG
-451 PIVQVKPRDRPAYV
+451 PIVQVKPRTRDAYV
-465 HLDKNSDVLYDGPLM
+465 HLDKNPDVLYDGPLM

-502 RAVVVGSTSTYGKG
+502 RAVIVGSTSTYGKG

-530 IEEYKPLG
+530 AEDYKPLG

-558 GVTPDIVLPDSY
+558 GVTPDIVLPDNY
-570 QFMKVGEKEYDH
+570 QYMDVGEKEYDH
-582 AMEWTEIDP
+582 AMKWTEIDA

-596 EVAQLDHIDEVAAA
+596 DVALLDHIDEVAAT
-610 SKKRVE
+610 SKKRVD
-616 KNNKFERVL
+616 KNDKFTKVL

-630 IKKYRDNASYSL
+630 IKKYRDNSTYSL
-642 NIDQFIKDMDQR
+642 NIDQFIVEMDQR
-654 EEESKQ
+654 EEDSEQ

-667 DIESLKISNLEVDM
+667 DIASLKISNLEVDM

-699 GLKKDFY
+699 GMKKDFY

-716 MIRLEDSFATI
+716 MIRLEDSFASI
-727 EQKMES
+727 EQKLES

>member
-1 MKNSTVFAALASIV
+1 MKNSAILVALASVI
-15 AFLAFVNPYN
+15 AFIAFISPFNF
-25 YQEREAMILTGV
+25 QEREAMILTGV
-37 MKFMDQVHYNPEMMN
+37 MKFMDQVHYNPKMIN
-52 DELSAVIFDEYIESL
+52 DELSVVIFDKYIEAL

-80 DLAQYRDKVDDQIK
+80 ELAQFRDKIDDQIK

-99 MFEMSND
+99 MFEMSNE
-106 LIEKGMQ
+106 LIEKGIQ
-113 RGQEI
+113 RGQRI
-118 YADIDVSALDL
+118 YESIDVSALDL
-129 TSNDKVDLDYENRER
+129 TSNDKVNLDYENRER
-144 PKNEKELKKYWKQ
+144 PKNEKALKKYWEQ

-170 IDKQEKKM
+170 IDKQVQKLQ
-178 KAMSEST
+178 AMMLVPPAVDTAAVNSE
-185 DEDKDEV
+185 
-192 ASIDEKIK
+192 K
-200 EPFVEK
+200 EPYVEK
-206 TRDEMIAEAIEDHTK
+206 RRNELIAEAIEDHTK
-221 NYTKWFKRLN
+221 NYKKWFKRLN

-237 RFEQYLNAITH
+237 RFEQYLNAVTH

-278 RLQSDDDFIKI
+278 RLQADDDFIKI

-317 EDEVLNLNGM
+317 EDEVLNLYGM

-335 IRGKKGTVITLTLRK
+335 IRGKKGTVITLTIRK
-350 KDGSEILLPIE
+350 KDGSEILLAIE

-374 LILDKVGS
+374 LIIDKVGS

-418 NVNVNGIILD
+418 TVNVNGIILD

-437 NDVVEMSGLFIEDG
+437 NDVVEMSGLFIKEG
-451 PIVQVKPRDRPAYV
+451 PIVQVKPRTRDAYV
-465 HLDKNSDVLYDGPLM
+465 HRDKNPDVLYDGPLM

-502 RAVVVGSTSTYGKG
+502 RAVIVGSTSTYGKG

-530 IEEYKPLG
+530 AEDYKPLG

-558 GVTPDIVLPDSY
+558 GVTPDIVLPDNY
-570 QFMKVGEKEYDH
+570 QYMDVGEKEYDH
-582 AMEWTEIDP
+582 AMKWTEIDP

-596 EVAQLDHIDEVAAA
+596 DVALLDHIDEVAAT
-610 SKKRVE
+610 SKKRVD
-616 KNNKFERVL
+616 KNDKFTKVL

-630 IKKYRDNASYSL
+630 IKKYRDNSTYSL
-642 NIDQFIKDMDQR
+642 NIDQFIKEMDQR
-654 EEESKQ
+654 EEDSEQ

-667 DIESLKISNLEVDM
+667 DIASLKISNLKVDM

-699 GLKKDFY
+699 GMKKDFY

-716 MIRLEDSFATI
+716 MIRLEDSFASI
-727 EQKMES
+727 EQKLES

>member
-1 MKNSTVFAALASIV
+1 MKNSAILVALASVI
-15 AFLAFVNPYN
+15 AFLAFINPFN
-25 YQEREAMILTGV
+25 FQEREAMILTGV
-37 MKFMDQVHYNPEMMN
+37 MKFMDQVHYNPKMIN
-52 DELSAVIFDEYIESL
+52 DELSVVIFDEYIEAL

-80 DLAQYRDKVDDQIK
+80 KLAQFRDKIDDQIK

-99 MFEMSND
+99 MFEMSNE
-106 LIEKGMQ
+106 LIEKGIQ
-113 RGQEI
+113 RGQRI
-118 YADIDVSALDL
+118 YASIDVSALDL
-129 TSNDKVDLDYENRER
+129 TSNDKVNLDYENRER
-144 PKNEKELKKYWKQ
+144 PKNEKALKKYWEQ

-170 IDKQEKKM
+170 IDKQVKKLQAMMLVPPAIDTAAEDSEKEPYVEKK
-178 KAMSEST
+178 
-185 DEDKDEV
+185 
-192 ASIDEKIK
+192 
-200 EPFVEK
+200 
-206 TRDEMIAEAIEDHTK
+206 RDELVAEAIEDHTK
-221 NYTKWFKRLN
+221 NYKKWFKRLN

-237 RFEQYLNAITH
+237 RFEQYLNAVTH

-278 RLQSDDDFIKI
+278 RLQADDDFIKI

-317 EDEVLNLNGM
+317 EDEVLNLYGM

-335 IRGKKGTVITLTLRK
+335 IRGKKGTVITLTIRK
-350 KDGSEILLPIE
+350 KDGSEILLAIE

-374 LILDKVGS
+374 LIIDKVGS

-418 NVNVNGIILD
+418 SVNVNGIILD

-437 NDVVEMSGLFIEDG
+437 NDVVEMSGLFIKEG
-451 PIVQVKPRDRPAYV
+451 PIVQVKPRTRDAYV
-465 HLDKNSDVLYDGPLM
+465 HLDKNPDVLYDGPLM

-502 RAVVVGSTSTYGKG
+502 RAVIVGSTSTYGKG

-530 IEEYKPLG
+530 AEDYNPLG

-558 GVTPDIVLPDSY
+558 GVTPDIVLPDNY
-570 QFMKVGEKEYDH
+570 QYMDVGEKEYDH
-582 AMEWTEIDP
+582 AMKWTEIDP

-596 EVAQLDHIDEVAAA
+596 DVALLDHIDEVAAT
-610 SKKRVE
+610 SKKRVD
-616 KNNKFERVL
+616 KNDKFTKVL

-630 IKKYRDNASYSL
+630 IKKYRDNSTYSL
-642 NIDQFIKDMDQR
+642 NIDQFIEEMDQR
-654 EEESKQ
+654 EEDSEQ

-667 DIESLKISNLEVDM
+667 DIASLKISNLEVDM

-699 GLKKDFY
+699 GMKKDFY

-716 MIRLEDSFATI
+716 MIRLEDSFASI
-727 EQKMES
+727 EQKLES